1 MKAKKFSRKLLALF
15 LAVLMAMSC
24 FSGAMVASAA
34 NASANTKYHDQDL
47 DFNSLGWPILNDEQ
61 ACTALLD
68 FVDLTLA
75 QANIAPMNIDL
86 SILGSISIKLGSV
99 DEVLETVQNLDKFL
113 NSKSALL
120 LLAGDARYVDLSAVD
135 GMSRSKTSSTDIV
148 RGIVKLVRNI
158 SSDAGPE
165 GANGNIVKKLLRGDL
180 GLGIVNSFLNVY
192 KTIGDLIGMPN
203 GYQSNMVYNI
213 VRQLVLENT
222 GWFTAE
228 EKAQIRNN
236 PSLETSKLDS
246 VLLDKLSTQLL
257 SNITAQIT
265 YADGTNSRDR
275 YAQYMENGSAPYIDT
290 TNLHYVTQED
300 HDKNGEAIGNVYLF
314 RYKDQKLVLK
324 PTDTLFDFGFQAFE
338 MVWNTALKD
347 TLGQLNSG
355 VGGYD
360 YNYYMWYTGA
370 TTHNTAWDYS
380 NVANNYAAADVQAW
394 AAYECQ
400 KAAKNLKPGQTL
412 GEEYKDAASYLAYI
426 KADLE
431 KYNSRDLVK
440 NPTYTWRDIDSTTLF
455 NKLRYSPMSVYYFK
469 QATGPLNC
477 SFAET
482 GMKNIEA
489 FMANDYSSYSSMLAA
504 LNDFLVAAV
513 KDFLPSYDASVLTK
527 VNSDDPG
534 NVAQTLVGNMLKVL
548 QYICDQTDANILGAF
563 YNKNGEGTA
572 LTEAN
577 LESAMIPFAISAL
590 RNIPDFKKG
599 IHNEDLDACDD
610 AEGVAALALQLYL
623 GYVLP
628 DHDYSSL
635 VQKGADGKY
644 DVTIDNLL
652 LMARDAVGYV
662 MSPYIIMHD
671 KDGNL
676 WNPETATLNDGVSLF
691 DLLNSV
697 VVYYAGTDTFKDGE
711 HGKGLANLL
720 GVCDTNGN
728 CLVKLSNSLWEN
740 INVIANKLLPVAG
753 VLQYGDSA
761 KKGALNSEE
770 LIYTDVIQGMLNI
783 GVADAN
789 GQYGATGFVTR
800 LLTMVSAPPIKSE
813 GIIRTVYNVLADLV
827 NVVFGGRYG
836 TARNVVPAAATNN
849 HPFDDLLQ
857 KDTFAGTSSDSSFGV
872 LGTLVYNV
880 YEASG
885 GVGGDSGKTDTILPG
900 AMYTV
905 QAVNNLIGGL
915 ITTLADHNMKL
926 ASARVADSN
935 LTLSYGG
942 NTTTTTLTVTN
953 NCYGLNRA
961 VKNADGNFVARGR
974 YNIEITN
981 VVSDNSAC
989 TVDFSSKT
997 VVPEKS
1003 ASFTVTNGGFDADTV
1018 VTYTVTYNIIDTNT
1032 NQALYTGLTCKTYQ
1046 FVTPQKNW
1054 SDSVYPGGSQDS
1066 RFSNGSSGKT
1076 ADGQATVNNT
1086 SYFGNAYLN
1095 QKPFRVSYP
1104 TDIVLASSNLDAVK
1118 NYKIRLGYDR
1128 TLAGSPDKTL
1138 DGVFAYSTSSV
1149 KDSFSNKTVT
1159 VNNSNMMAA
1168 FDKFTGD
1175 VLNYEKVDYTTDGG
1189 QTWVKGVAASQVPS
1203 NGVSRV
1209 NHAYT
1214 LSELNGGK
1222 ALAAAVKDSNGYYT
1236 AVYLKSGSGDFAY
1249 SNLLGKVSGA
1259 TGIDGLYIQTGSVT
1273 LSKDSSSSLDLFKYD
1288 GSTDISQVS
1297 KKEVKLSFFC
1307 DKNPATGSLKVT
1319 VADDGNRSQFNS
1331 AYDSLNSYIKNYRP
1345 SDFKDY
1351 DKASG
1356 SSATYDAATA
1366 ALAAGFEAR
1375 QSPLNLSTAGTLSS
1389 AFTKTPVTSEVK
1401 TVIGEPATKP
1411 VTSLDQLPAA
1421 LAAYATTDGNYYY
1434 ADSAMSQPYYT
1445 TEALTDADVTVQTST
1460 NVGGQAY
1467 TVGMDK
1473 TGQVVVKSG
1482 SSWYFLNTPAY
1493 ATAWDTTTYK
1503 DAPYAINGAEKEGTF
1518 NQAKFVYYNAN
1529 GVAVSK
1535 DFTVKHMVTEKSIVN
1550 NGEETR
1556 ALAMQ
1561 ARDKM
1566 RYAVDQ
1572 CAQMLSVTV
1581 AGQIFTD
1588 VSSIRDG
1595 MTDANFD
1602 LPEYQKMVS
1611 VAKDAEEM
1619 YAADIY
1625 LKSDESKTVL
1635 ATCGWN
1641 QIDKTIADLANTN
1654 GNDAA
1659 DYTYAFSTSTSSL
1672 LIEEAVR
1679 MFKLYMGTV
1688 TERGYIGD
1696 KVEAEVSHASGS
1708 AYSAMTTTWT
1718 DSGKVDADGNAIK
1731 NAAIATTATSAKYGA
1746 VEGGKLVNKGEKVY
1760 TDESWTNYVN
1770 ALAAAV
1776 DVATTGNGDYAHK
1789 DAATY
1794 VPADKDNY
1802 TANLS
1807 ACFTAYKN
1815 LVDAENSLEETK
1827 PALGHTHNYGTPVA
1841 DYTSGEAFVEGKD
1854 YTHTATCTGEG
1865 TCSQPTKNDKCTFD
1879 NGVETKAAT
1888 CTEPGV
1894 KTFTCSDCGGTYTVA
1909 IPATDH
1915 AWGQWSHDAATAE
1928 ADATHTRVCAND
1940 ASHKETKACDFTAKV
1955 TQEAT
1960 LDQAEITTYTCKD
1973 CGYSYTKETAP
1984 ALAGVTV
1991 TVNAVENGSVTLAG
2005 QDVTAGGSKKFA
2017 ENGTYTL
2024 VATPNENCTFVGWQT
2039 GNKIVSTDA
2048 TYTTVAIADITYTPV
2063 FAESAK
2069 PVQFTFVDMF
2079 NNVIS
2084 SQPVASGADVKI
2096 PQAPTYT
2103 GYTFTGWSADEA
2115 TIKAAT
2121 SSMTVYAQYEKD
2133 AAATYTVTTDAD
2145 ATVAYGSNSAQGTLA
2160 DVPYGTQVTVS
2171 KAGATAWAIDGKI
2184 VAYGDSYT
2192 FYVASDVTVKAASA
2206 TTQAPVVAAVSANQV
2221 AGSYKVEFVA
2231 TRAMVDGC
2239 TYLKSGFVYGKNLTD
2254 ADLTL
2259 ANVGKKGSAD
2269 NSGVVKAAYA
2279 NSTEGSTQFILSY
2292 GISAQTGTASAKA
2305 FLTYRDQNGKVRTVY
2320 SDVMNHTYA

>member
-1 MKAKKFSRKLLALF
+1 
-15 LAVLMAMSC
+15 
-24 FSGAMVASAA
+24 
-34 NASANTKYHDQDL
+34 
-47 DFNSLGWPILNDEQ
+47 
-61 ACTALLD
+61 
-68 FVDLTLA
+68 
-75 QANIAPMNIDL
+75 
-86 SILGSISIKLGSV
+86 
-99 DEVLETVQNLDKFL
+99 
-113 NSKSALL
+113 
-120 LLAGDARYVDLSAVD
+120 
-135 GMSRSKTSSTDIV
+135 
-148 RGIVKLVRNI
+148 
-158 SSDAGPE
+158 
-165 GANGNIVKKLLRGDL
+165 
-180 GLGIVNSFLNVY
+180 
-192 KTIGDLIGMPN
+192 
-203 GYQSNMVYNI
+203 
-213 VRQLVLENT
+213 
-222 GWFTAE
+222 
-228 EKAQIRNN
+228 
-236 PSLETSKLDS
+236 
-246 VLLDKLSTQLL
+246 
-257 SNITAQIT
+257 
-265 YADGTNSRDR
+265 
-275 YAQYMENGSAPYIDT
+275 
-290 TNLHYVTQED
+290 
-300 HDKNGEAIGNVYLF
+300 
-314 RYKDQKLVLK
+314 
-324 PTDTLFDFGFQAFE
+324 
-338 MVWNTALKD
+338 
-347 TLGQLNSG
+347 
-355 VGGYD
+355 
-360 YNYYMWYTGA
+360 
-370 TTHNTAWDYS
+370 
-380 NVANNYAAADVQAW
+380 
-394 AAYECQ
+394 
-400 KAAKNLKPGQTL
+400 
-412 GEEYKDAASYLAYI
+412 
-426 KADLE
+426 
-431 KYNSRDLVK
+431 
-440 NPTYTWRDIDSTTLF
+440 
-455 NKLRYSPMSVYYFK
+455 
-469 QATGPLNC
+469 
-477 SFAET
+477 
-482 GMKNIEA
+482 
-489 FMANDYSSYSSMLAA
+489 
-504 LNDFLVAAV
+504 
-513 KDFLPSYDASVLTK
+513 
-527 VNSDDPG
+527 
-534 NVAQTLVGNMLKVL
+534 
-548 QYICDQTDANILGAF
+548 
-563 YNKNGEGTA
+563 
-572 LTEAN
+572 
-577 LESAMIPFAISAL
+577 
-590 RNIPDFKKG
+590 
-599 IHNEDLDACDD
+599 
-610 AEGVAALALQLYL
+610 
-623 GYVLP
+623 
-628 DHDYSSL
+628 
-635 VQKGADGKY
+635 
-644 DVTIDNLL
+644 
-652 LMARDAVGYV
+652 
-662 MSPYIIMHD
+662 
-671 KDGNL
+671 
-676 WNPETATLNDGVSLF
+676 
-691 DLLNSV
+691 
-697 VVYYAGTDTFKDGE
+697 
-711 HGKGLANLL
+711 
-720 GVCDTNGN
+720 
-728 CLVKLSNSLWEN
+728 
-740 INVIANKLLPVAG
+740 
-753 VLQYGDSA
+753 
-761 KKGALNSEE
+761 
-770 LIYTDVIQGMLNI
+770 
-783 GVADAN
+783 
-789 GQYGATGFVTR
+789 
-800 LLTMVSAPPIKSE
+800 
-813 GIIRTVYNVLADLV
+813 
-827 NVVFGGRYG
+827 
-836 TARNVVPAAATNN
+836 
-849 HPFDDLLQ
+849 
-857 KDTFAGTSSDSSFGV
+857 
-872 LGTLVYNV
+872 
-880 YEASG
+880 
-885 GVGGDSGKTDTILPG
+885 
-900 AMYTV
+900 
-905 QAVNNLIGGL
+905 
-915 ITTLADHNMKL
+915 MKL

-974 YNIEITN
+974 YNIKITN

-1003 ASFTVTNGGFDADTV
+1003 ASFTVTNGGFDEDTV

-1086 SYFGNAYLN
+1086 GYFGNAYLN

-1297 KKEVKLSFFC
+1297 KKEVKLSFYC
-1307 DKNPATGSLKVT
+1307 GNHSATGSLKVT
-1319 VADDGNRSQFNS
+1319 VADDGNRGQFNS
-1331 AYDSLNSYIKNYRP
+1331 AYDSLNNYIKNYRP

-1389 AFTKTPVTSEVK
+1389 AFAKTPVTSEVK

-1421 LAAYATTDGNYYY
+1421 LAAYATTDGTYYY
-1434 ADSAMSQPYYT
+1434 ADSAMSQLYYT
-1445 TEALTDADVTVQTST
+1445 TEALTDADVTGATST

-1467 TVGMDK
+1467 TTATDP
-1473 TGQVVVKSG
+1473 TGQTVVKSG
-1482 SSWYFLNTPAY
+1482 SSWYFLNAQAY
-1493 ATAWDTTTYK
+1493 ATAWDTTSYEA
-1503 DAPYAINGAEKEGTF
+1503 APYAINGAEKEGTF

-1550 NGEETR
+1550 NGSEETR

-1611 VAKDAEEM
+1611 VAKDAEKM

-1635 ATCGWN
+1635 ATCAWN
-1641 QIDKTIADLANTN
+1641 QIDQTIADLANTN

-1679 MFKLYMGTV
+1679 MFSLYMGTV

-1815 LVDAENSLEETK
+1815 LVDAENSLEETTTAPSEGFAVTGK
-1827 PALGHTHNYGTPVA
+1827 VLALA
-1841 DYTSGEAFVEGKD
+1841 
-1854 YTHTATCTGEG
+1854 
-1865 TCSQPTKNDKCTFD
+1865 NDKGELATDEFTVRGCD
-1879 NGVETKAAT
+1879 VIINGETVAT
-1888 CTEPGV
+1888 TGQDG
-1894 KTFTCSDCGGTYTVA
+1894 TFT
-1909 IPATDH
+1909 I
-1915 AWGQWSHDAATAE
+1915 
-1928 ADATHTRVCAND
+1928 
-1940 ASHKETKACDFTAKV
+1940 
-1955 TQEAT
+1955 
-1960 LDQAEITTYTCKD
+1960 
-1973 CGYSYTKETAP
+1973 P
-1984 ALAGVTV
+1984 ALANGSYTATLSYAYGYDRNVTITV
-1991 TVNAVENGSVTLAG
+1991 KDGNVDLGNLGMLVCNYSKDDYVNAA
-2005 QDVTAGGSKKFA
+2005 D
-2017 ENGTYTL
+2017 Y
-2024 VATPNENCTFVGWQT
+2024 
-2039 GNKIVSTDA
+2039 A
-2048 TYTTVAIADITYTPV
+2048 TYLA
-2063 FAESAK
+2063 S
-2069 PVQFTFVDMF
+2069 
-2079 NNVIS
+2079 
-2084 SQPVASGADVKI
+2084 SGASQGDD
-2096 PQAPTYT
+2096 TYNAACDYNHD
-2103 GYTFTGWSADEA
+2103 GY
-2115 TIKAAT
+2115 
-2121 SSMTVYAQYEKD
+2121 V
-2133 AAATYTVTTDAD
+2133 
-2145 ATVAYGSNSAQGTLA
+2145 N
-2160 DVPYGTQVTVS
+2160 
-2171 KAGATAWAIDGKI
+2171 
-2184 VAYGDSYT
+2184 
-2192 FYVASDVTVKAASA
+2192 ASDYAI
-2206 TTQAPVVAAVSANQV
+2206 
-2221 AGSYKVEFVA
+2221 
-2231 TRAMVDGC
+2231 
-2239 TYLKSGFVYGKNLTD
+2239 YLAFSGAELSNAIYG
-2254 ADLTL
+2254 
-2259 ANVGKKGSAD
+2259 
-2269 NSGVVKAAYA
+2269 
-2279 NSTEGSTQFILSY
+2279 
-2292 GISAQTGTASAKA
+2292 
-2305 FLTYRDQNGKVRTVY
+2305 
-2320 SDVMNHTYA
+2320 

>member
-1 MKAKKFSRKLLALF
+1 
-15 LAVLMAMSC
+15 
-24 FSGAMVASAA
+24 MVASAA
-34 NASANTKYHDQDL
+34 NASANTKYHDEDL

-86 SILGSISIKLGSV
+86 SVLGSITIKLGSV
-99 DEVLETVQNLDKFL
+99 DEVLKTVQDLDSFL
-113 NSKSALL
+113 NSKSAIL
-120 LLAGDARYVDLSAVD
+120 LLAGDARYVDLSAVN
-135 GMSRSKTSSTDIV
+135 GMSRSATSSTDIV
-148 RGIVKLVRNI
+148 RGIVKLVRNL

-165 GANGNIVKKLLRGDL
+165 GAHGNIVKKLLRGEL
-180 GLGIVNSFLNVY
+180 SLGIVNSFLDVY
-192 KTIGDLIGMPN
+192 KTIGNLIGMSS

-213 VRQLVLENT
+213 VQQLVLENT

-236 PSLETSKLDS
+236 PNEEASKLDS
-246 VLLDKLSTQLL
+246 ILLDKLSTQLL

-265 YADGTNSRDR
+265 YADGTNSQDR
-275 YAQYMENGSAPYIDT
+275 YAEYLEKGSAPYIDT
-290 TNLHYVTQED
+290 ANLHYVTQED

-314 RYKDQKLVLK
+314 RYQNQTLELK

-380 NVANNYAAADVQAW
+380 NVANNYGAANVQAW

-400 KAAKNLKPGQTL
+400 KAAKDLKPGQTL
-412 GEEYKDAASYLAYI
+412 GDEYKDAAAYLDYI

-440 NPTYTWRDIDSTTLF
+440 DPTYTWRDIDSTTLF

-489 FMANDYSSYSSMLAA
+489 FMANDYSSYGSMLAA

-513 KDFLPSYDASVLTK
+513 KDFLPSYDASALTK

-563 YNKNGEGTA
+563 YHENGAGTA

-577 LESAMIPFAISAL
+577 LEGAMIPFAISAL

-635 VQKGADGKY
+635 MQKGADGKY
-644 DVTIDNLL
+644 DVTLDNLL

-711 HGKGLANLL
+711 QGKGIANLL

-783 GVADAN
+783 GVPDAN

-836 TARNVVPAAATNN
+836 TTRNVVPAAATNN

-857 KDTFAGTSSDSSFGV
+857 KDTFAGASSNSSYGV

-905 QAVNNLIGGL
+905 QAVNSLIGGL

-961 VKNADGNFVARGR
+961 VKNAEGKFVARGR

-1003 ASFTVTNGGFDADTV
+1003 ASFTVTNGGFDNDTV

-1032 NQALYTGLTCKTYQ
+1032 NQAIYTGLTCKTYQ

-1066 RFSNGSSGKT
+1066 RFSNGASGKT
-1076 ADGQATVNNT
+1076 SDGQATVNNT
-1086 SYFGNAYLN
+1086 GYFGNAYLN

-1138 DGVFAYSTSSV
+1138 DGVFAYYSGSV
-1149 KDSFSNKTVT
+1149 KDSYNNKTVT

-1168 FDKFTGD
+1168 FDKATGD

-1297 KKEVKLSFFC
+1297 KKEVKLSFYC
-1307 DKNPATGSLKVT
+1307 GSNAATGSLKVT
-1319 VADDGNRSQFNS
+1319 VADDGNRGQFNS
-1331 AYDSLNSYIKNYRP
+1331 AYSSLESYIKNYRP

-1351 DKASG
+1351 SDG

-1375 QSPLNLSTAGTLSS
+1375 QSPLNLNTAGTLSS

-1411 VTSLDQLPAA
+1411 VTSMDQLPAA
-1421 LAAYATTDGNYYY
+1421 LAAYATTDGQYYY

-1445 TEALTDADVTVQTST
+1445 TEALTDSDVTVQTST
-1460 NVGGQAY
+1460 TVGGQAY

-1473 TGQVVVKSG
+1473 TGQFVVKSG

-1493 ATAWDTTTYK
+1493 ATAWDTTTYEA
-1503 DAPYAINGAEKEGTF
+1503 APYAVNGAEKEGTY
-1518 NQAKFVYYNAN
+1518 NQAKFAYYNAN

-1581 AGQIFTD
+1581 AGQIFTN
-1588 VSSIRDG
+1588 VSTVRDG

-1641 QIDKTIADLANTN
+1641 QIDKTIADLASTN

-1679 MFKLYMGTV
+1679 MFSLYMGTV

-1718 DSGKVDADGNAIK
+1718 DSGNVDADGNAIK

-1815 LVDAENSLEETK
+1815 LVDAENSLEEGTAPSGFAVTGKVLALANTK
-1827 PALGHTHNYGTPVA
+1827 GELASEKFTVIGCDVVINGETVA
-1841 DYTSGEAFVEGKD
+1841 T
-1854 YTHTATCTGEG
+1854 TGQDG
-1865 TCSQPTKNDKCTFD
+1865 
-1879 NGVETKAAT
+1879 
-1888 CTEPGV
+1888 
-1894 KTFTCSDCGGTYTVA
+1894 TFT
-1909 IPATDH
+1909 I
-1915 AWGQWSHDAATAE
+1915 
-1928 ADATHTRVCAND
+1928 
-1940 ASHKETKACDFTAKV
+1940 
-1955 TQEAT
+1955 
-1960 LDQAEITTYTCKD
+1960 
-1973 CGYSYTKETAP
+1973 P
-1984 ALAGVTV
+1984 ALANGSYTATLNYKYGYDRNITITV
-1991 TVNAVENGSVTLAG
+1991 KDGNVDLGNLGMLVCNFNKDGYVNAS
-2005 QDVTAGGSKKFA
+2005 D
-2017 ENGTYTL
+2017 Y
-2024 VATPNENCTFVGWQT
+2024 
-2039 GNKIVSTDA
+2039 A
-2048 TYTTVAIADITYTPV
+2048 TY
-2063 FAESAK
+2063 
-2069 PVQFTFVDMF
+2069 
-2079 NNVIS
+2079 
-2084 SQPVASGADVKI
+2084 
-2096 PQAPTYT
+2096 
-2103 GYTFTGWSADEA
+2103 
-2115 TIKAAT
+2115 
-2121 SSMTVYAQYEKD
+2121 
-2133 AAATYTVTTDAD
+2133 
-2145 ATVAYGSNSAQGTLA
+2145 L
-2160 DVPYGTQVTVS
+2160 
-2171 KAGATAWAIDGKI
+2171 
-2184 VAYGDSYT
+2184 
-2192 FYVASDVTVKAASA
+2192 AASNTKLGAAKYNASCDFNHDGYINA
-2206 TTQAPVVAAVSANQV
+2206 TDYAVYYAFSNARLSN
-2221 AGSYKVEFVA
+2221 AI
-2231 TRAMVDGC
+2231 
-2239 TYLKSGFVYGKNLTD
+2239 YG
-2254 ADLTL
+2254 
-2259 ANVGKKGSAD
+2259 
-2269 NSGVVKAAYA
+2269 
-2279 NSTEGSTQFILSY
+2279 
-2292 GISAQTGTASAKA
+2292 
-2305 FLTYRDQNGKVRTVY
+2305 
-2320 SDVMNHTYA
+2320 

>member
-1 MKAKKFSRKLLALF
+1 MKDKRFSRKLLALF

-86 SILGSISIKLGSV
+86 SVLGSITIKLGSV
-99 DEVLETVQNLDKFL
+99 DEVLKTVQDLDSFL

-120 LLAGDARYVDLSAVD
+120 LLAGDARYVDLSAVN
-135 GMSRSKTSSTDIV
+135 GMSRSATSSTDIV

-158 SSDAGPE
+158 SSDGGPE

-180 GLGIVNSFLNVY
+180 GLGIVSSFLDVY
-192 KTIGDLIGMPN
+192 KTIGDLIGMPS

-246 VLLDKLSTQLL
+246 ILLDKLSTQLL

-275 YAQYMENGSAPYIDT
+275 YAEYLEKGSAPYIDT

-314 RYKDQKLVLK
+314 RYQDQKLELK
-324 PTDTLFDFGFQAFE
+324 PSNTLFDFGFQAFE

-380 NVANNYAAADVQAW
+380 NVANNYTAADVQAW

-412 GEEYKDAASYLAYI
+412 GDEYKDAASYLAYI

-440 NPTYTWRDIDSTTLF
+440 SPTYTWRDIDSTTLF
-455 NKLRYSPMSVYYFK
+455 NKLRFSPMSVYYFK

-513 KDFLPSYDASVLTK
+513 KDFLPSYDASGLTK
-527 VNSDDPG
+527 VNSEDPG

-548 QYICDQTDANILGAF
+548 QFICDQTDANILGAF
-563 YNKNGEGTA
+563 YHENGEGTA

-599 IHNEDLDACDD
+599 IHNEDLDACND

-857 KDTFAGTSSDSSFGV
+857 KDTFAGTSNNSSYGV

-905 QAVNNLIGGL
+905 QAVNSLIGGL

-961 VKNADGNFVARGR
+961 VKNAEGNFVARGR

-1003 ASFTVTNGGFDADTV
+1003 ASFTVTNGGFDKDTV

-1054 SDSVYPGGSQDS
+1054 SDSVYPGGSQDG

-1086 SYFGNAYLN
+1086 GYFGNAYLN

-1138 DGVFAYSTSSV
+1138 DGVFAYSTDSV

-1297 KKEVKLSFFC
+1297 KKEVKLRFFC

-1467 TVGMDK
+1467 TTATDP
-1473 TGQVVVKSG
+1473 TGQTVVKSG
-1482 SSWYFLNTPAY
+1482 SSWYFLNAQAY
-1493 ATAWDTTTYK
+1493 ATAWDTTSYEA
-1503 DAPYAINGAEKEGTF
+1503 APYAINGAEKEGTY

-1550 NGEETR
+1550 NGDAETR

-1611 VAKDAEEM
+1611 VAKDAEKM

-1635 ATCGWN
+1635 ATCAWN
-1641 QIDKTIADLANTN
+1641 QIDQTIADLANTN

-1679 MFKLYMGTV
+1679 MFSLYMGTV

-1815 LVDAENSLEETK
+1815 LVDAENSLEEGTAPSGFAVTGK
-1827 PALGHTHNYGTPVA
+1827 VLALANTNGELASEKFTVIGCDVVINGETVA
-1841 DYTSGEAFVEGKD
+1841 T
-1854 YTHTATCTGEG
+1854 TGQDG
-1865 TCSQPTKNDKCTFD
+1865 
-1879 NGVETKAAT
+1879 
-1888 CTEPGV
+1888 
-1894 KTFTCSDCGGTYTVA
+1894 TFT
-1909 IPATDH
+1909 I
-1915 AWGQWSHDAATAE
+1915 
-1928 ADATHTRVCAND
+1928 
-1940 ASHKETKACDFTAKV
+1940 
-1955 TQEAT
+1955 
-1960 LDQAEITTYTCKD
+1960 
-1973 CGYSYTKETAP
+1973 P
-1984 ALAGVTV
+1984 ALA
-1991 TVNAVENGSVTLAG
+1991 
-2005 QDVTAGGSKKFA
+2005 
-2017 ENGTYTL
+2017 NGTYT
-2024 VATPNENCTFVGWQT
+2024 ATLNYKYGYDRNITITVKD
-2039 GNKIVSTDA
+2039 GN
-2048 TYTTVAIADITYTPV
+2048 
-2063 FAESAK
+2063 
-2069 PVQFTFVDMF
+2069 VDLGNLGMVVCNF
-2079 NNVIS
+2079 NK
-2084 SQPVASGADVKI
+2084 D
-2096 PQAPTYT
+2096 
-2103 GYTFTGWSADEA
+2103 GY
-2115 TIKAAT
+2115 
-2121 SSMTVYAQYEKD
+2121 V
-2133 AAATYTVTTDAD
+2133 
-2145 ATVAYGSNSAQGTLA
+2145 N
-2160 DVPYGTQVTVS
+2160 
-2171 KAGATAWAIDGKI
+2171 
-2184 VAYGDSYT
+2184 
-2192 FYVASDVTVKAASA
+2192 ASDYAIYFAASNTKLGAAKYNASCDFNHDGYINA
-2206 TTQAPVVAAVSANQV
+2206 TDYDAVYYAFSNARLSN
-2221 AGSYKVEFVA
+2221 AI
-2231 TRAMVDGC
+2231 
-2239 TYLKSGFVYGKNLTD
+2239 YG
-2254 ADLTL
+2254 
-2259 ANVGKKGSAD
+2259 
-2269 NSGVVKAAYA
+2269 
-2279 NSTEGSTQFILSY
+2279 
-2292 GISAQTGTASAKA
+2292 
-2305 FLTYRDQNGKVRTVY
+2305 
-2320 SDVMNHTYA
+2320 

>member
-1 MKAKKFSRKLLALF
+1 
-15 LAVLMAMSC
+15 
-24 FSGAMVASAA
+24 MVASAA

-86 SILGSISIKLGSV
+86 SVLGSITIKLGSV
-99 DEVLETVQNLDKFL
+99 DEVLKTVQDLDSFL

-120 LLAGDARYVDLSAVD
+120 LLAGDARYVDLSAVN
-135 GMSRSKTSSTDIV
+135 GMSRSATSSTDIV

-158 SSDAGPE
+158 SSDGGPE

-180 GLGIVNSFLNVY
+180 GLGIVSSFLDVY
-192 KTIGDLIGMPN
+192 KTIGDLIGMPS

-246 VLLDKLSTQLL
+246 ILLDKLSTQLL

-275 YAQYMENGSAPYIDT
+275 YAEYLEKGSAPYIDT

-314 RYKDQKLVLK
+314 RYQDQKLELK
-324 PTDTLFDFGFQAFE
+324 PSNTLFDFGFQAFE

-380 NVANNYAAADVQAW
+380 NVANNYTAADVQAW

-412 GEEYKDAASYLAYI
+412 GDEYKDAASYLAYI

-440 NPTYTWRDIDSTTLF
+440 SPTYTWRDIDSTTLF
-455 NKLRYSPMSVYYFK
+455 NKLRFSPMSVYYFK

-513 KDFLPSYDASVLTK
+513 KDFLPSYDASGLTK
-527 VNSDDPG
+527 VNSEDPG

-548 QYICDQTDANILGAF
+548 QFICDQTDANILGAF
-563 YNKNGEGTA
+563 YHENGEGTA

-599 IHNEDLDACDD
+599 IHNEDLDACND

-857 KDTFAGTSSDSSFGV
+857 KDTFAGTSNNSSYGV

-905 QAVNNLIGGL
+905 QAVNSLIGGL

-961 VKNADGNFVARGR
+961 VKNAEGNFVARGR

-1003 ASFTVTNGGFDADTV
+1003 ASFTVTNGGFDKDTV

-1054 SDSVYPGGSQDS
+1054 SDSVYPGGSQDG

-1086 SYFGNAYLN
+1086 GYFGNAYLN

-1138 DGVFAYSTSSV
+1138 DGVFAYSTDSV

-1297 KKEVKLSFFC
+1297 KKEVKLRFFC

-1467 TVGMDK
+1467 TTATDP
-1473 TGQVVVKSG
+1473 TGQTVVKSG
-1482 SSWYFLNTPAY
+1482 SSWYFLNAQAY
-1493 ATAWDTTTYK
+1493 ATAWDTTSYEA
-1503 DAPYAINGAEKEGTF
+1503 APYAINGAEKEGTY

-1550 NGEETR
+1550 NGDAETR

-1611 VAKDAEEM
+1611 VAKDAEKM

-1635 ATCGWN
+1635 ATCAWN
-1641 QIDKTIADLANTN
+1641 QIDQTIADLANTN

-1679 MFKLYMGTV
+1679 MFSLYMGTV

-1815 LVDAENSLEETK
+1815 LVDAENSLEEGTAPSGFAVTGK
-1827 PALGHTHNYGTPVA
+1827 VLALANTNGELASEKFTVIGCDVVINGETVA
-1841 DYTSGEAFVEGKD
+1841 T
-1854 YTHTATCTGEG
+1854 TGQDG
-1865 TCSQPTKNDKCTFD
+1865 
-1879 NGVETKAAT
+1879 
-1888 CTEPGV
+1888 
-1894 KTFTCSDCGGTYTVA
+1894 TFT
-1909 IPATDH
+1909 I
-1915 AWGQWSHDAATAE
+1915 
-1928 ADATHTRVCAND
+1928 
-1940 ASHKETKACDFTAKV
+1940 
-1955 TQEAT
+1955 
-1960 LDQAEITTYTCKD
+1960 
-1973 CGYSYTKETAP
+1973 P
-1984 ALAGVTV
+1984 ALA
-1991 TVNAVENGSVTLAG
+1991 
-2005 QDVTAGGSKKFA
+2005 
-2017 ENGTYTL
+2017 NGTYT
-2024 VATPNENCTFVGWQT
+2024 ATLNYKYGYDRNITITVKD
-2039 GNKIVSTDA
+2039 GN
-2048 TYTTVAIADITYTPV
+2048 
-2063 FAESAK
+2063 
-2069 PVQFTFVDMF
+2069 VDLGNLGMVVCNF
-2079 NNVIS
+2079 NK
-2084 SQPVASGADVKI
+2084 D
-2096 PQAPTYT
+2096 
-2103 GYTFTGWSADEA
+2103 GY
-2115 TIKAAT
+2115 
-2121 SSMTVYAQYEKD
+2121 V
-2133 AAATYTVTTDAD
+2133 
-2145 ATVAYGSNSAQGTLA
+2145 N
-2160 DVPYGTQVTVS
+2160 
-2171 KAGATAWAIDGKI
+2171 
-2184 VAYGDSYT
+2184 
-2192 FYVASDVTVKAASA
+2192 ASDYAIYFAASNTKLGAAKYNASCDFNHDGYINA
-2206 TTQAPVVAAVSANQV
+2206 TDYDAVYYAFSNARLSN
-2221 AGSYKVEFVA
+2221 AI
-2231 TRAMVDGC
+2231 
-2239 TYLKSGFVYGKNLTD
+2239 YG
-2254 ADLTL
+2254 
-2259 ANVGKKGSAD
+2259 
-2269 NSGVVKAAYA
+2269 
-2279 NSTEGSTQFILSY
+2279 
-2292 GISAQTGTASAKA
+2292 
-2305 FLTYRDQNGKVRTVY
+2305 
-2320 SDVMNHTYA
+2320 

>member
-34 NASANTKYHDQDL
+34 EASANTKYHDQDL

-113 NSKSALL
+113 NDKSGLL
-120 LLAGDARYVDLSAVD
+120 LVAGDARYVDLSAVN

-158 SSDAGPE
+158 SSDGGPE
-165 GANGNIVKKLLRGDL
+165 GANGNIVKKLLRGELKL
-180 GLGIVNSFLNVY
+180 GVVSSFLDVY
-192 KTIGDLIGMPN
+192 KTLGDLIGMSS
-203 GYQSNMVYNI
+203 GYQRNMVYNI
-213 VRQLVLENT
+213 VQQLVLENT

-246 VLLDKLSTQLL
+246 ILLDKLSTQLL

-275 YAQYMENGSAPYIDT
+275 YAQYLEKGSAPYIDT

-314 RYKDQKLVLK
+314 RYQDQKLELK

-338 MVWNTALKD
+338 MAWNTALKD

-380 NVANNYAAADVQAW
+380 NVANNYGAADVQAW

-400 KAAKNLKPGQTL
+400 KAAKDLKPGQTL

-440 NPTYTWRDIDSTTLF
+440 APTYTWRDIDSTTLF
-455 NKLRYSPMSVYYFK
+455 NKLRFSPMSVYYFK

-513 KDFLPSYDASVLTK
+513 KDFLPSYDASGLTK
-527 VNSDDPG
+527 VNSEDPG

-548 QYICDQTDANILGAF
+548 QFICGQTDANILGAF
-563 YNKNGEGTA
+563 YHENGEGTA

-599 IHNEDLDACDD
+599 IHNEDLDACND

-728 CLVKLSNSLWEN
+728 CLVKMSNSLWEN

-789 GQYGATGFVTR
+789 GQYGVTGFVTR

-836 TARNVVPAAATNN
+836 TARNVVPAAATND

-857 KDTFAGTSSDSSFGV
+857 KDTFAGTSSNSSYGV

-885 GVGGDSGKTDTILPG
+885 GVKGDSGKTDTILPG

-905 QAVNNLIGGL
+905 QAVNSLIGGL

-942 NTTTTTLTVTN
+942 DTTTTTLTVTN

-961 VKNADGNFVARGR
+961 VKNAEGNFVARGR

-981 VVSDNSAC
+981 VASDNSAC

-1046 FVTPQKNW
+1046 FVTPGKNW
-1054 SDSVYPGGSQDS
+1054 SDSVYPGGSQDG
-1066 RFSNGSSGKT
+1066 RFSNGSSGQT
-1076 ADGQATVNNT
+1076 SDGQATVNNT
-1086 SYFGNAYLN
+1086 GYFGNPYAN

-1128 TLAGSPDKTL
+1128 TLPGSPDKTL
-1138 DGVFAYSTSSV
+1138 DGVFAYSTDSV
-1149 KDSFSNKTVT
+1149 KDSFNNKTVT

-1168 FDKFTGD
+1168 FDKVTGD

-1189 QTWVKGVAASQVPS
+1189 QTWVKGVAANQVPS

-1214 LSELNGGK
+1214 LSELNGGG

-1297 KKEVKLSFFC
+1297 KKEVKLSFYC
-1307 DKNPATGSLKVT
+1307 GNHPATGSLKVT
-1319 VADDGNRSQFNS
+1319 VADDGNRGQFNS
-1331 AYDSLNSYIKNYRP
+1331 AYDSLNNYIKNYRP

-1375 QSPLNLSTAGTLSS
+1375 QSPLNLSTAG
-1389 AFTKTPVTSEVK
+1389 
-1401 TVIGEPATKP
+1401 IGEPATKP

-1421 LAAYATTDGNYYY
+1421 LAAYATTDGTYYY
-1434 ADSAMSQPYYT
+1434 ADSAMSQLYYT
-1445 TEALTDADVTVQTST
+1445 TEALTDADVTGATST

-1467 TVGMDK
+1467 TTATDP
-1473 TGQVVVKSG
+1473 TGQTVVKSG
-1482 SSWYFLNTPAY
+1482 SSWYFLNAQAY
-1493 ATAWDTTTYK
+1493 ATAWDTTSYEA
-1503 DAPYAINGAEKEGTF
+1503 APYAINGAEKEGTF

-1550 NGEETR
+1550 NGSEETR

-1815 LVDAENSLEETK
+1815 LVDAENSLEETTAPSGFAVTGK
-1827 PALGHTHNYGTPVA
+1827 VLALAN
-1841 DYTSGEAFVEGKD
+1841 TSGKLAGDKFTVIGCDVIINGETVATTGQDGTFTIPSLAAGK
-1854 YTHTATCTGEG
+1854 YTATLSYQYGFDRNITIEVKDGNVNLGSVGMVACNFNKDAKIDGTDANVYKKSSGKRSTATGY
-1865 TCSQPTKNDKCTFD
+1865 N
-1879 NGVETKAAT
+1879 A
-1888 CTEPGV
+1888 
-1894 KTFTCSDCGGTYTVA
+1894 
-1909 IPATDH
+1909 
-1915 AWGQWSHDAATAE
+1915 
-1928 ADATHTRVCAND
+1928 
-1940 ASHKETKACDFTAKV
+1940 ACDFNH
-1955 TQEAT
+1955 
-1960 LDQAEITTYTCKD
+1960 D
-1973 CGYSYTKETAP
+1973 
-1984 ALAGVTV
+1984 
-1991 TVNAVENGSVTLAG
+1991 GSVDG
-2005 QDVTAGGSKKFA
+2005 
-2017 ENGTYTL
+2017 
-2024 VATPNENCTFVGWQT
+2024 
-2039 GNKIVSTDA
+2039 TDA
-2048 TYTTVAIADITYTPV
+2048 NIY
-2063 FAESAK
+2063 
-2069 PVQFTFVDMF
+2069 
-2079 NNVIS
+2079 
-2084 SQPVASGADVKI
+2084 
-2096 PQAPTYT
+2096 
-2103 GYTFTGWSADEA
+2103 
-2115 TIKAAT
+2115 
-2121 SSMTVYAQYEKD
+2121 
-2133 AAATYTVTTDAD
+2133 
-2145 ATVAYGSNSAQGTLA
+2145 
-2160 DVPYGTQVTVS
+2160 
-2171 KAGATAWAIDGKI
+2171 
-2184 VAYGDSYT
+2184 
-2192 FYVASDVTVKAASA
+2192 
-2206 TTQAPVVAAVSANQV
+2206 
-2221 AGSYKVEFVA
+2221 
-2231 TRAMVDGC
+2231 
-2239 TYLKSGFVYGKNLTD
+2239 
-2254 ADLTL
+2254 
-2259 ANVGKKGSAD
+2259 
-2269 NSGVVKAAYA
+2269 
-2279 NSTEGSTQFILSY
+2279 
-2292 GISAQTGTASAKA
+2292 KA
-2305 FLTYRDQNGKVRTVY
+2305 FSGRTLTNAIYG
-2320 SDVMNHTYA
+2320 

>member
-24 FSGAMVASAA
+24 FAGAISATAATASY
-34 NASANTKYHDQDL
+34 STKYHDQDL

-68 FVDLTLA
+68 FVDLMLA
-75 QANIAPMNIDL
+75 DANIAPINVDL
-86 SILGSISIKLGSV
+86 SILGSVTIKLGSV
-99 DEVLETVQNLDKFL
+99 DEILKSVQDLDSFIDGKSGIIWMAGKAQYVRLDAL
-113 NSKSALL
+113 N
-120 LLAGDARYVDLSAVD
+120 

-148 RGIVKLVRNI
+148 RGLIKLVRNL
-158 SSDAGPE
+158 SSDAGTK
-165 GANGNIVKKLLRGDL
+165 GANGNIVKTLLRGEFDL
-180 GLGIVNSFLNVY
+180 GVANGAFNVY
-192 KTIGDLIGMPN
+192 KIIGNALGMAD
-203 GYQSNMVYNI
+203 GYKSNMVYNI
-213 VRQLVLENT
+213 VQQLVLENT

-236 PSLETSKLDS
+236 PSLETSKLDA

-275 YAQYMENGSAPYIDT
+275 YAQYLKNGSAPYIDT
-290 TNLHYVTQED
+290 TNLHYVTPED
-300 HDKNGEAIGNVYLF
+300 SVKNGEAIGNVYLF
-314 RYKDQKLVLK
+314 RYQNQKLVLK

-370 TTHNTAWDYS
+370 TTHNKAWDYS

-412 GEEYKDAASYLAYI
+412 GEEYKDAASYLDYI

-513 KDFLPSYDASVLTK
+513 KDFLPSYDASGLTK
-527 VNSDDPG
+527 VNSEDPG

-548 QYICDQTDANILGAF
+548 QFICDQTDANILGAF
-563 YNKNGEGTA
+563 YHENGEGTA

-644 DVTIDNLL
+644 DVTTDNLL

-711 HGKGLANLL
+711 QSKGLANLL

-728 CLVKLSNSLWEN
+728 CLVKLSNSLWDN

-800 LLTMVSAPPIKSE
+800 LLTMVSAPPIKSK
-813 GIIRTVYNVLADLV
+813 GIIRTVYDVLADLV
-827 NVVFGGRYG
+827 NVVFGARYG
-836 TARNVVPAAATNN
+836 ATRNVVPAAATND

-857 KDTFAGTSSDSSFGV
+857 KDTFAGTSANTSYGV
-872 LGTLVYNV
+872 IGTLVYNL
-880 YEASG
+880 YEATG
-885 GVGGDSGKTDTILPG
+885 GVGGDSGKKDTVLPG

-915 ITTLADHNMKL
+915 ITTLADHNMKQ
-926 ASARVADSN
+926 ASARVADSKVTKFEN
-935 LTLSYGG
+935 QA
-942 NTTTTTLTVTN
+942 TTTLSVTN

-961 VKNADGNFVARGR
+961 VKNAEGNFVARGR

-981 VVSDNSAC
+981 VVADNAAA
-989 TVDFSSKT
+989 TVNFTKQT
-997 VVPEKS
+997 VKPEQAAK
-1003 ASFTVTNGGFDADTV
+1003 FDVTVKGITKDTV
-1018 VTYTVTYNIIDTNT
+1018 ITYTATYNIIDTNT
-1032 NQALYTGLTCKTYQ
+1032 NQAVYTGLTCKAYQ
-1046 FVTPQKNW
+1046 FLTTDKSW
-1054 SDSVYPGGSQDS
+1054 ADSVYPGGSLDGNFNQAKNTTTSDGKQS
-1066 RFSNGSSGKT
+1066 LKVSGRFGAKYLTTTPLDVTYPEKMIVSTSDLGAISDYKLRLLNHTKQNRT
-1076 ADGQATVNNT
+1076 MDGAYSYTDATV
-1086 SYFGNAYLN
+1086 
-1095 QKPFRVSYP
+1095 K
-1104 TDIVLASSNLDAVK
+1104 DAVT
-1118 NYKIRLGYDR
+1118 NQ
-1128 TLAGSPDKTL
+1128 
-1138 DGVFAYSTSSV
+1138 
-1149 KDSFSNKTVT
+1149 NVT
-1159 VNNSNMMAA
+1159 VNWSNAIA
-1168 FDKFTGD
+1168 LCDPITGD

-1189 QTWVKGVAASQVPS
+1189 QNWVKGVKANQVPA
-1203 NGVSRV
+1203 NGVARV

-1214 LSELNGGK
+1214 LQELKAGNGLK
-1222 ALAAAVKDSNGYYT
+1222 AAVKDGNGYYT
-1236 AVYLKSGSGDFAY
+1236 AVYLNSGNGNFTYSQLLQNVSCASGINGF
-1249 SNLLGKVSGA
+1249 
-1259 TGIDGLYIQTGSVT
+1259 YIQTSPIET
-1273 LSKDSSSSLDLFKYD
+1273 NDSGEAFTALKYD
-1288 GSTDISQVS
+1288 GKTDIPAIEKQT
-1297 KKEVKLSFFC
+1297 VKLAFY
-1307 DKNPATGSLKVT
+1307 TGSSIAGANIDVT
-1319 VADDGNRSQFNS
+1319 VADTGDMSQFNS
-1331 AYDSLNSYIKNYRP
+1331 AYSSLESYVKNYRP

-1351 DKASG
+1351 DEANG
-1356 SSATYDAATA
+1356 TSATYDAATA
-1366 ALAAGFEAR
+1366 ALAAGVEAKY
-1375 QSPLNLSTAGTLSS
+1375 SPLNQSTASTLASN
-1389 AFTKTPVTSEVK
+1389 FTKVPVTAEVASAHGEAA
-1401 TVIGEPATKP
+1401 TVPVQDAAELPENLRATA
-1411 VTSLDQLPAA
+1411 VTDWA
-1421 LAAYATTDGNYYY
+1421 LYY
-1434 ADSAMSQPYYT
+1434 ADEDMTKVYYT
-1445 TEALTDADVTVQTST
+1445 NVPLTDDDVTIGDDPNSGTENYQ
-1460 NVGGQAY
+1460 NLE
-1467 TVGMDK
+1467 
-1473 TGQVVVKSG
+1473 VVKVDG
-1482 SSWYFLNTPAY
+1482 TWYYKNSQAY
-1493 ATAWDTTTYK
+1493 ATAWDTDSY
-1503 DAPYAINGAEKEGTF
+1503 DAPYVVDGAAKQGTYNQMKFDHF
-1518 NQAKFVYYNAN
+1518 NEN
-1529 GVAVSK
+1529 GVLTSG
-1535 DFTVKHMVTEKSIVN
+1535 DYTVKVLLTQKTIVN
-1550 NGEETR
+1550 DGSENR

-1581 AGQIFTD
+1581 ASQIFTK
-1588 VSSIRDG
+1588 VSTVRDG
-1595 MTDANFD
+1595 MTDANFN

-1611 VAKDAEEM
+1611 VAKDAEGM

-1641 QIDKTIADLANTN
+1641 QIDQTIADLASKN

-1672 LIEEAVR
+1672 QIEEAIR
-1679 MFKLYMGTV
+1679 MFNLYMGTV
-1688 TERGYIGD
+1688 TERGYIGN

-1815 LVDAENSLEETK
+1815 LVDAENSLEEGTTAPPSEGFAVTGK
-1827 PALGHTHNYGTPVA
+1827 VLALAN
-1841 DYTSGEAFVEGKD
+1841 TSGKLAGDKFTVIGCDVIINGETVATTGQDGTFTIPSLAAGK
-1854 YTHTATCTGEG
+1854 YTATLSYQYGFDRNITIEVKDGNVNLGSFGMVACNFKKDAKIDGTDANVYKKSSGKRSTATGY
-1865 TCSQPTKNDKCTFD
+1865 N
-1879 NGVETKAAT
+1879 A
-1888 CTEPGV
+1888 
-1894 KTFTCSDCGGTYTVA
+1894 
-1909 IPATDH
+1909 
-1915 AWGQWSHDAATAE
+1915 
-1928 ADATHTRVCAND
+1928 
-1940 ASHKETKACDFTAKV
+1940 ACDFNH
-1955 TQEAT
+1955 
-1960 LDQAEITTYTCKD
+1960 D
-1973 CGYSYTKETAP
+1973 
-1984 ALAGVTV
+1984 
-1991 TVNAVENGSVTLAG
+1991 GSVDG
-2005 QDVTAGGSKKFA
+2005 
-2017 ENGTYTL
+2017 
-2024 VATPNENCTFVGWQT
+2024 
-2039 GNKIVSTDA
+2039 TDA
-2048 TYTTVAIADITYTPV
+2048 NIY
-2063 FAESAK
+2063 
-2069 PVQFTFVDMF
+2069 
-2079 NNVIS
+2079 
-2084 SQPVASGADVKI
+2084 
-2096 PQAPTYT
+2096 
-2103 GYTFTGWSADEA
+2103 
-2115 TIKAAT
+2115 
-2121 SSMTVYAQYEKD
+2121 
-2133 AAATYTVTTDAD
+2133 
-2145 ATVAYGSNSAQGTLA
+2145 
-2160 DVPYGTQVTVS
+2160 
-2171 KAGATAWAIDGKI
+2171 
-2184 VAYGDSYT
+2184 
-2192 FYVASDVTVKAASA
+2192 
-2206 TTQAPVVAAVSANQV
+2206 
-2221 AGSYKVEFVA
+2221 
-2231 TRAMVDGC
+2231 
-2239 TYLKSGFVYGKNLTD
+2239 
-2254 ADLTL
+2254 
-2259 ANVGKKGSAD
+2259 
-2269 NSGVVKAAYA
+2269 
-2279 NSTEGSTQFILSY
+2279 
-2292 GISAQTGTASAKA
+2292 KA
-2305 FLTYRDQNGKVRTVY
+2305 FSGRTLTNAIYG
-2320 SDVMNHTYA
+2320 

>member
-113 NSKSALL
+113 NDKSGLL
-120 LLAGDARYVDLSAVD
+120 LLAGDARYVDLSAVN
-135 GMSRSKTSSTDIV
+135 GMSRSATSSTDIV

-158 SSDAGPE
+158 SSDGGPE
-165 GANGNIVKKLLRGDL
+165 GANGNIVKKLLRGELKL
-180 GLGIVNSFLNVY
+180 GVVSSFLDVY
-192 KTIGDLIGMPN
+192 KTLGDLIGMSS

-213 VRQLVLENT
+213 VQQLVLENT

-246 VLLDKLSTQLL
+246 ILLDKLSTQLL

-275 YAQYMENGSAPYIDT
+275 YAQYLEKGSAPYIDT

-314 RYKDQKLVLK
+314 RYQDQKLVLK

-338 MVWNTALKD
+338 MAWNTALKD

-380 NVANNYAAADVQAW
+380 NVANNYGAADVQAW

-400 KAAKNLKPGQTL
+400 KAAKDLKPGQTL

-440 NPTYTWRDIDSTTLF
+440 APTYTWRDIDSTTLF
-455 NKLRYSPMSVYYFK
+455 NKLRFSPMSVYYFK

-513 KDFLPSYDASVLTK
+513 KDFLPSYDASGLTK
-527 VNSDDPG
+527 VNSEDPG

-548 QYICDQTDANILGAF
+548 QFICDQTDANILGAF
-563 YNKNGEGTA
+563 YHENGEGTA

-711 HGKGLANLL
+711 HGKGIANLL
-720 GVCDTNGN
+720 GVCDTKGN

-789 GQYGATGFVTR
+789 GQYGVTGFVTR

-857 KDTFAGTSSDSSFGV
+857 KDTFAGTSSNSSYGV

-885 GVGGDSGKTDTILPG
+885 GVKGDSGKTDTILPG

-905 QAVNNLIGGL
+905 QAVNSLIGGL

-961 VKNADGNFVARGR
+961 VKNAEGNFVARGR

-981 VVSDNSAC
+981 VASDNSAC

-1046 FVTPQKNW
+1046 FVTPGKNW
-1054 SDSVYPGGSQDS
+1054 SDSVYPGGSQDG

-1076 ADGQATVNNT
+1076 YDGQATVNNT
-1086 SYFGNAYLN
+1086 GYFGNPYAN

-1128 TLAGSPDKTL
+1128 TLVGSPDKTL
-1138 DGVFAYSTSSV
+1138 DGVFAYSTGSV
-1149 KDSFSNKTVT
+1149 KDSFNNKTVT

-1168 FDKFTGD
+1168 FDKVTGD

-1189 QTWVKGVAASQVPS
+1189 QTWVKGVAANQVPS

-1214 LSELNGGK
+1214 LSELNGGG

-1297 KKEVKLSFFC
+1297 KKEVKLSFYC
-1307 DKNPATGSLKVT
+1307 GNHPATGSLKVT
-1319 VADDGNRSQFNS
+1319 VADDGNRGQFNS
-1331 AYDSLNSYIKNYRP
+1331 AYDSLNNYIKNYRP

-1445 TEALTDADVTVQTST
+1445 TEALTDADVTGKTST

-1467 TVGMDK
+1467 TTATDP
-1473 TGQVVVKSG
+1473 TGQTVVKSG
-1482 SSWYFLNTPAY
+1482 SSWYFLNAQAY
-1493 ATAWDTTTYK
+1493 ATAWDTTSYEA
-1503 DAPYAINGAEKEGTF
+1503 APYAINGAEKEGTY

-1550 NGEETR
+1550 NGDAETR

-1611 VAKDAEEM
+1611 VAKDAEKM

-1635 ATCGWN
+1635 ATCAWN
-1641 QIDKTIADLANTN
+1641 QIDQTIADLANTN

-1679 MFKLYMGTV
+1679 MFSLYMGTV

-1815 LVDAENSLEETK
+1815 LVDAENSLEEGTAPSGFAVTGKVLALANTK
-1827 PALGHTHNYGTPVA
+1827 GELASEKFTVIGCDVVINGETVA
-1841 DYTSGEAFVEGKD
+1841 T
-1854 YTHTATCTGEG
+1854 TGQDG
-1865 TCSQPTKNDKCTFD
+1865 
-1879 NGVETKAAT
+1879 
-1888 CTEPGV
+1888 
-1894 KTFTCSDCGGTYTVA
+1894 TFT
-1909 IPATDH
+1909 I
-1915 AWGQWSHDAATAE
+1915 
-1928 ADATHTRVCAND
+1928 
-1940 ASHKETKACDFTAKV
+1940 
-1955 TQEAT
+1955 
-1960 LDQAEITTYTCKD
+1960 
-1973 CGYSYTKETAP
+1973 P
-1984 ALAGVTV
+1984 ALA
-1991 TVNAVENGSVTLAG
+1991 
-2005 QDVTAGGSKKFA
+2005 
-2017 ENGTYTL
+2017 NGTYTATLNYKYGYDRNVTITVKDGNVDLGNLGML
-2024 VATPNENCTFVGWQT
+2024 VCNF
-2039 GNKIVSTDA
+2039 NKDGYVNASDYA
-2048 TYTTVAIADITYTPV
+2048 TY
-2063 FAESAK
+2063 
-2069 PVQFTFVDMF
+2069 
-2079 NNVIS
+2079 
-2084 SQPVASGADVKI
+2084 
-2096 PQAPTYT
+2096 
-2103 GYTFTGWSADEA
+2103 
-2115 TIKAAT
+2115 
-2121 SSMTVYAQYEKD
+2121 
-2133 AAATYTVTTDAD
+2133 
-2145 ATVAYGSNSAQGTLA
+2145 L
-2160 DVPYGTQVTVS
+2160 
-2171 KAGATAWAIDGKI
+2171 
-2184 VAYGDSYT
+2184 
-2192 FYVASDVTVKAASA
+2192 AASNTKLGAAKYNASCDFNHDGYINA
-2206 TTQAPVVAAVSANQV
+2206 TDYDAVYYAFSNARLSN
-2221 AGSYKVEFVA
+2221 AI
-2231 TRAMVDGC
+2231 
-2239 TYLKSGFVYGKNLTD
+2239 YG
-2254 ADLTL
+2254 
-2259 ANVGKKGSAD
+2259 
-2269 NSGVVKAAYA
+2269 
-2279 NSTEGSTQFILSY
+2279 
-2292 GISAQTGTASAKA
+2292 
-2305 FLTYRDQNGKVRTVY
+2305 
-2320 SDVMNHTYA
+2320 

>member
-1 MKAKKFSRKLLALF
+1 
-15 LAVLMAMSC
+15 
-24 FSGAMVASAA
+24 MVASAA

-86 SILGSISIKLGSV
+86 SVLGSITIKLGSV
-99 DEVLETVQNLDKFL
+99 DEVLKTVQDLDSFL

-120 LLAGDARYVDLSAVD
+120 LLAGDARYVDLSAVN
-135 GMSRSKTSSTDIV
+135 GMSRSATSSTDIV

-158 SSDAGPE
+158 SSDGGPE

-180 GLGIVNSFLNVY
+180 GLGIVSSFLDVY
-192 KTIGDLIGMPN
+192 KTIGDLIGMPS

-246 VLLDKLSTQLL
+246 ILLDKLSTQLL

-275 YAQYMENGSAPYIDT
+275 YAEYLEKGSAPYIDT

-314 RYKDQKLVLK
+314 RYQDQKLELK
-324 PTDTLFDFGFQAFE
+324 PSNTLFDFGFQAFE

-380 NVANNYAAADVQAW
+380 NVANNYTAADVQAW

-412 GEEYKDAASYLAYI
+412 GDEYKDAASYLAYI

-440 NPTYTWRDIDSTTLF
+440 SPTYTWRDIDSTTLF
-455 NKLRYSPMSVYYFK
+455 NKLRFSPMSVYYFK

-513 KDFLPSYDASVLTK
+513 KDFLPSYDASGLTK
-527 VNSDDPG
+527 VNSEDPG

-548 QYICDQTDANILGAF
+548 QFICDQTDANILGAF
-563 YNKNGEGTA
+563 YHENGEGTA

-599 IHNEDLDACDD
+599 IHNEDLDACND

-857 KDTFAGTSSDSSFGV
+857 KDTFAGTSNNSSYGV

-905 QAVNNLIGGL
+905 QAVNSLIGGL

-926 ASARVADSN
+926 ASARVANSN

-961 VKNADGNFVARGR
+961 VKNAEGNFVARGR

-1003 ASFTVTNGGFDADTV
+1003 ASFTVTNGGFDKDTV

-1054 SDSVYPGGSQDS
+1054 SDSVYPGGSQDG

-1086 SYFGNAYLN
+1086 GYFGNAYLN

-1138 DGVFAYSTSSV
+1138 DGVFAYSTDSV

-1297 KKEVKLSFFC
+1297 KKEVKLRFFC

-1467 TVGMDK
+1467 TTATDP
-1473 TGQVVVKSG
+1473 TGQTVVKSG
-1482 SSWYFLNTPAY
+1482 SSWYFLNAQAY
-1493 ATAWDTTTYK
+1493 ATAWDTTSYEA
-1503 DAPYAINGAEKEGTF
+1503 APYAINGAEKEGTY

-1550 NGEETR
+1550 NGDAETR

-1611 VAKDAEEM
+1611 VAKDAEKM

-1635 ATCGWN
+1635 ATCAWN
-1641 QIDKTIADLANTN
+1641 QIDQTIADLANTN

-1679 MFKLYMGTV
+1679 MFSLYMGTV

-1815 LVDAENSLEETK
+1815 LVDAENSLEEGTAPSGFAVTGK
-1827 PALGHTHNYGTPVA
+1827 VLALANTNGELASEKFTVIGCDVVINGETVA
-1841 DYTSGEAFVEGKD
+1841 T
-1854 YTHTATCTGEG
+1854 TGQDG
-1865 TCSQPTKNDKCTFD
+1865 
-1879 NGVETKAAT
+1879 
-1888 CTEPGV
+1888 
-1894 KTFTCSDCGGTYTVA
+1894 TFT
-1909 IPATDH
+1909 I
-1915 AWGQWSHDAATAE
+1915 
-1928 ADATHTRVCAND
+1928 
-1940 ASHKETKACDFTAKV
+1940 
-1955 TQEAT
+1955 
-1960 LDQAEITTYTCKD
+1960 
-1973 CGYSYTKETAP
+1973 P
-1984 ALAGVTV
+1984 ALA
-1991 TVNAVENGSVTLAG
+1991 
-2005 QDVTAGGSKKFA
+2005 
-2017 ENGTYTL
+2017 NGTYT
-2024 VATPNENCTFVGWQT
+2024 ATLNYKYGYDRNITITVKD
-2039 GNKIVSTDA
+2039 GN
-2048 TYTTVAIADITYTPV
+2048 
-2063 FAESAK
+2063 
-2069 PVQFTFVDMF
+2069 VDLGNLGMVVCNF
-2079 NNVIS
+2079 NK
-2084 SQPVASGADVKI
+2084 D
-2096 PQAPTYT
+2096 
-2103 GYTFTGWSADEA
+2103 GY
-2115 TIKAAT
+2115 
-2121 SSMTVYAQYEKD
+2121 V
-2133 AAATYTVTTDAD
+2133 
-2145 ATVAYGSNSAQGTLA
+2145 N
-2160 DVPYGTQVTVS
+2160 
-2171 KAGATAWAIDGKI
+2171 
-2184 VAYGDSYT
+2184 
-2192 FYVASDVTVKAASA
+2192 ASDYAIYFAASNTKLGAAKYNASCDFNHDGYINA
-2206 TTQAPVVAAVSANQV
+2206 TDYDAVYYAFSNARLSN
-2221 AGSYKVEFVA
+2221 AI
-2231 TRAMVDGC
+2231 
-2239 TYLKSGFVYGKNLTD
+2239 YG
-2254 ADLTL
+2254 
-2259 ANVGKKGSAD
+2259 
-2269 NSGVVKAAYA
+2269 
-2279 NSTEGSTQFILSY
+2279 
-2292 GISAQTGTASAKA
+2292 
-2305 FLTYRDQNGKVRTVY
+2305 
-2320 SDVMNHTYA
+2320 

>member
-34 NASANTKYHDQDL
+34 NASANTKYHDEDL

-86 SILGSISIKLGSV
+86 SVLGSITIKLGSV
-99 DEVLETVQNLDKFL
+99 DEVLKTVQDLDSFL
-113 NSKSALL
+113 NSKSAIL
-120 LLAGDARYVDLSAVD
+120 LLAGAARYVDLSAVN
-135 GMSRSKTSSTDIV
+135 GMSRGATSSTDIV
-148 RGIVKLVRNI
+148 RGIVKLVRNL

-165 GANGNIVKKLLRGDL
+165 GAHGNIVKKLLRGEL
-180 GLGIVNSFLNVY
+180 SLGIVNSFLDVY
-192 KTIGDLIGMPN
+192 KTIGNLIGMSN

-213 VRQLVLENT
+213 VQQLVLENT

-236 PSLETSKLDS
+236 PNEETSKLDS
-246 VLLDKLSTQLL
+246 ILLNKLSTQLL

-275 YAQYMENGSAPYIDT
+275 YAEYLEKGSAPYIDT
-290 TNLHYVTQED
+290 ANLHYVTQED

-314 RYKDQKLVLK
+314 RYQDQKLVLK

-380 NVANNYAAADVQAW
+380 NVANNYGAANVQAW

-412 GEEYKDAASYLAYI
+412 GDEYKDAAAYLDYI

-440 NPTYTWRDIDSTTLF
+440 DPTYTWRDIDSTTLF

-513 KDFLPSYDASVLTK
+513 KDFLPSYDASALTK

-534 NVAQTLVGNMLKVL
+534 NVAQTLVGNMMKVL

-563 YNKNGEGTA
+563 YHENGAGTA

-577 LESAMIPFAISAL
+577 LEGAMIPFAISAL

-635 VQKGADGKY
+635 MQKGADGKY
-644 DVTIDNLL
+644 DVTLDNLL

-711 HGKGLANLL
+711 QGKGLANLL

-783 GVADAN
+783 GVADTN

-827 NVVFGGRYG
+827 NIVFGGRYG

-857 KDTFAGTSSDSSFGV
+857 KDTFAGTSSNSSYGV

-905 QAVNNLIGGL
+905 QAVNSLIGGL

-961 VKNADGNFVARGR
+961 VKNAEGKFVARGR

-1003 ASFTVTNGGFDADTV
+1003 ASFTVTNGGFDEDTV

-1032 NQALYTGLTCKTYQ
+1032 NQAIYTGLTCKTYQ
-1046 FVTPQKNW
+1046 FVTPLKNW

-1076 ADGQATVNNT
+1076 SDGQASVNNT
-1086 SYFGNAYLN
+1086 GYFGNAYLN

-1138 DGVFAYSTSSV
+1138 DGVFAYYSGSV
-1149 KDSFSNKTVT
+1149 KDSYNNKTVT

-1168 FDKFTGD
+1168 FDKATGD

-1214 LSELNGGK
+1214 LSELNGGG

-1297 KKEVKLSFFC
+1297 KKEVKLSFYC
-1307 DKNPATGSLKVT
+1307 GSNSATGSLKVT
-1319 VADDGNRSQFNS
+1319 VADDGNRGQFNS
-1331 AYDSLNSYIKNYRP
+1331 AYSSLESYIKNYRP

-1351 DKASG
+1351 SDG

-1375 QSPLNLSTAGTLSS
+1375 QSPLNLTTAGTLSS

-1411 VTSLDQLPAA
+1411 VTSMDQLPAA
-1421 LAAYATTDGNYYY
+1421 LAAYATTDGHYYY

-1445 TEALTDADVTVQTST
+1445 TEALTDTDVTGKTST
-1460 NVGGQAY
+1460 TVGGQAY
-1467 TVGMDK
+1467 TAGMDK
-1473 TGQVVVKSG
+1473 TGQFVVKSG

-1493 ATAWDTTTYK
+1493 ATAWDTTTYEA
-1503 DAPYAINGAEKEGTF
+1503 APYAVNGAEKEGTY
-1518 NQAKFVYYNAN
+1518 NQAKFAYYNAN

-1581 AGQIFTD
+1581 AGQIFTK
-1588 VSSIRDG
+1588 VSTVRDG

-1679 MFKLYMGTV
+1679 MFSLYMGTV

-1718 DSGKVDADGNAIK
+1718 DSGNVDADGNAIK
-1731 NAAIATTATSAKYGA
+1731 NATIATTATSAKYGA

-1815 LVDAENSLEETK
+1815 LVDAENSLEEGTAPSGFAVTGK
-1827 PALGHTHNYGTPVA
+1827 VLALAN
-1841 DYTSGEAFVEGKD
+1841 TSGKVAGDKFTVIGCNVIINGETVATTGQDGTFTIPSLAAGK
-1854 YTHTATCTGEG
+1854 YTATLSYQYG
-1865 TCSQPTKNDKCTFD
+1865 FD
-1879 NGVETKAAT
+1879 RNITIE
-1888 CTEPGV
+1888 V
-1894 KTFTCSDCGGTYTVA
+1894 KDGNVDLGSYGMVVCNFKK
-1909 IPATDH
+1909 
-1915 AWGQWSHDAATAE
+1915 DAAINGT
-1928 ADATHTRVCAND
+1928 DYNTYKKSTGKSKGS
-1940 ASHKETKACDFTAKV
+1940 ASYNEACDFNH
-1955 TQEAT
+1955 
-1960 LDQAEITTYTCKD
+1960 D
-1973 CGYSYTKETAP
+1973 G
-1984 ALAGVTV
+1984 
-1991 TVNAVENGSVTLAG
+1991 AV
-2005 QDVTAGGSKKFA
+2005 
-2017 ENGTYTL
+2017 NGTDYNIYK
-2024 VATPNENCTFVGWQT
+2024 A
-2039 GNKIVSTDA
+2039 
-2048 TYTTVAIADITYTPV
+2048 
-2063 FAESAK
+2063 
-2069 PVQFTFVDMF
+2069 
-2079 NNVIS
+2079 
-2084 SQPVASGADVKI
+2084 
-2096 PQAPTYT
+2096 
-2103 GYTFTGWSADEA
+2103 FTGKTLSNA
-2115 TIKAAT
+2115 I
-2121 SSMTVYAQYEKD
+2121 
-2133 AAATYTVTTDAD
+2133 
-2145 ATVAYGSNSAQGTLA
+2145 YG
-2160 DVPYGTQVTVS
+2160 
-2171 KAGATAWAIDGKI
+2171 
-2184 VAYGDSYT
+2184 
-2192 FYVASDVTVKAASA
+2192 
-2206 TTQAPVVAAVSANQV
+2206 
-2221 AGSYKVEFVA
+2221 
-2231 TRAMVDGC
+2231 
-2239 TYLKSGFVYGKNLTD
+2239 
-2254 ADLTL
+2254 
-2259 ANVGKKGSAD
+2259 
-2269 NSGVVKAAYA
+2269 
-2279 NSTEGSTQFILSY
+2279 
-2292 GISAQTGTASAKA
+2292 
-2305 FLTYRDQNGKVRTVY
+2305 
-2320 SDVMNHTYA
+2320 

>member
-1 MKAKKFSRKLLALF
+1 M
-15 LAVLMAMSC
+15 
-24 FSGAMVASAA
+24 
-34 NASANTKYHDQDL
+34 
-47 DFNSLGWPILNDEQ
+47 
-61 ACTALLD
+61 
-68 FVDLTLA
+68 
-75 QANIAPMNIDL
+75 
-86 SILGSISIKLGSV
+86 
-99 DEVLETVQNLDKFL
+99 
-113 NSKSALL
+113 
-120 LLAGDARYVDLSAVD
+120 
-135 GMSRSKTSSTDIV
+135 
-148 RGIVKLVRNI
+148 
-158 SSDAGPE
+158 
-165 GANGNIVKKLLRGDL
+165 
-180 GLGIVNSFLNVY
+180 
-192 KTIGDLIGMPN
+192 
-203 GYQSNMVYNI
+203 
-213 VRQLVLENT
+213 
-222 GWFTAE
+222 
-228 EKAQIRNN
+228 
-236 PSLETSKLDS
+236 
-246 VLLDKLSTQLL
+246 
-257 SNITAQIT
+257 
-265 YADGTNSRDR
+265 
-275 YAQYMENGSAPYIDT
+275 
-290 TNLHYVTQED
+290 
-300 HDKNGEAIGNVYLF
+300 
-314 RYKDQKLVLK
+314 
-324 PTDTLFDFGFQAFE
+324 
-338 MVWNTALKD
+338 
-347 TLGQLNSG
+347 
-355 VGGYD
+355 
-360 YNYYMWYTGA
+360 
-370 TTHNTAWDYS
+370 
-380 NVANNYAAADVQAW
+380 QAW

-400 KAAKNLKPGQTL
+400 KAAKDLKPGQTL

-440 NPTYTWRDIDSTTLF
+440 APTYTWRDIDSTTLF
-455 NKLRYSPMSVYYFK
+455 NKLRFSPMSVYYFK

-513 KDFLPSYDASVLTK
+513 KDFLPSYDASGLTK
-527 VNSDDPG
+527 VNSEDPG

-548 QYICDQTDANILGAF
+548 QFICDKTDANILGAF
-563 YNKNGEGTA
+563 YHENGEGTA

-599 IHNEDLDACDD
+599 IHNEDLDACND

-728 CLVKLSNSLWEN
+728 CLVKMSNSLWEN

-789 GQYGATGFVTR
+789 GQYGVTGFVTR

-836 TARNVVPAAATNN
+836 TARNVVPAAATND

-857 KDTFAGTSSDSSFGV
+857 KDTFAGTSSNSSYGV

-885 GVGGDSGKTDTILPG
+885 GVKGDSGKTDTILPG

-905 QAVNNLIGGL
+905 QAVNSLIGGL

-942 NTTTTTLTVTN
+942 DTTTTTLTVTN

-961 VKNADGNFVARGR
+961 VKNAKGNFVARGR

-981 VVSDNSAC
+981 VASDNSAC

-1046 FVTPQKNW
+1046 FVTPGKNW
-1054 SDSVYPGGSQDS
+1054 SDSVYPGGSQDG
-1066 RFSNGSSGKT
+1066 RFSNGSSGMT
-1076 ADGQATVNNT
+1076 SDGQATVKNT
-1086 SYFGNAYLN
+1086 GYFGNPYAN

-1128 TLAGSPDKTL
+1128 ILAGSPDKTL
-1138 DGVFAYSTSSV
+1138 DGVFAYSTGSV
-1149 KDSFSNKTVT
+1149 KDSFNNKTVT

-1168 FDKFTGD
+1168 FDKVTGD

-1189 QTWVKGVAASQVPS
+1189 QTWVKGVAANQVPS

-1214 LSELNGGK
+1214 LSELNGGG

-1297 KKEVKLSFFC
+1297 KKEVKLSFYC
-1307 DKNPATGSLKVT
+1307 GNHPATGSLKVT
-1319 VADDGNRSQFNS
+1319 VADDGNRGQFNS
-1331 AYDSLNSYIKNYRP
+1331 AYDSLNNYIKNYRP

-1389 AFTKTPVTSEVK
+1389 AFAKTPVTSEVK

-1421 LAAYATTDGNYYY
+1421 LAAYATTDGTYYY

-1445 TEALTDADVTVQTST
+1445 TEALTDADVTGKTST

-1467 TVGMDK
+1467 TTATDP
-1473 TGQVVVKSG
+1473 TGQTVVKSG
-1482 SSWYFLNTPAY
+1482 SSWYFLNAQAY
-1493 ATAWDTTTYK
+1493 ATAWDTTSYEA
-1503 DAPYAINGAEKEGTF
+1503 APYAINGAEKEGTY

-1550 NGEETR
+1550 NGDAETR

-1611 VAKDAEEM
+1611 VAKDAEKM

-1635 ATCGWN
+1635 ATCAWN
-1641 QIDKTIADLANTN
+1641 QIDQTIADLANTN

-1679 MFKLYMGTV
+1679 MFSLYMGTV

-1815 LVDAENSLEETK
+1815 LVDAENSLEEGTAPSGFAVTGK
-1827 PALGHTHNYGTPVA
+1827 VLALANTNGELASEKFTVIGCDVVINGETVA
-1841 DYTSGEAFVEGKD
+1841 T
-1854 YTHTATCTGEG
+1854 TGQDG
-1865 TCSQPTKNDKCTFD
+1865 
-1879 NGVETKAAT
+1879 
-1888 CTEPGV
+1888 
-1894 KTFTCSDCGGTYTVA
+1894 TFT
-1909 IPATDH
+1909 I
-1915 AWGQWSHDAATAE
+1915 
-1928 ADATHTRVCAND
+1928 
-1940 ASHKETKACDFTAKV
+1940 
-1955 TQEAT
+1955 
-1960 LDQAEITTYTCKD
+1960 
-1973 CGYSYTKETAP
+1973 P
-1984 ALAGVTV
+1984 ALA
-1991 TVNAVENGSVTLAG
+1991 
-2005 QDVTAGGSKKFA
+2005 
-2017 ENGTYTL
+2017 NGTYT
-2024 VATPNENCTFVGWQT
+2024 ATLNYKYGYDRNITITVKD
-2039 GNKIVSTDA
+2039 GN
-2048 TYTTVAIADITYTPV
+2048 
-2063 FAESAK
+2063 
-2069 PVQFTFVDMF
+2069 VDLGNLGMVVCNF
-2079 NNVIS
+2079 NK
-2084 SQPVASGADVKI
+2084 D
-2096 PQAPTYT
+2096 
-2103 GYTFTGWSADEA
+2103 GY
-2115 TIKAAT
+2115 
-2121 SSMTVYAQYEKD
+2121 V
-2133 AAATYTVTTDAD
+2133 
-2145 ATVAYGSNSAQGTLA
+2145 N
-2160 DVPYGTQVTVS
+2160 
-2171 KAGATAWAIDGKI
+2171 
-2184 VAYGDSYT
+2184 
-2192 FYVASDVTVKAASA
+2192 ASDYAIYFAASNTKLGAAKYNASCDFNHDGYINA
-2206 TTQAPVVAAVSANQV
+2206 TDYAVYYAFSNARLSN
-2221 AGSYKVEFVA
+2221 AI
-2231 TRAMVDGC
+2231 
-2239 TYLKSGFVYGKNLTD
+2239 YG
-2254 ADLTL
+2254 
-2259 ANVGKKGSAD
+2259 
-2269 NSGVVKAAYA
+2269 
-2279 NSTEGSTQFILSY
+2279 
-2292 GISAQTGTASAKA
+2292 
-2305 FLTYRDQNGKVRTVY
+2305 
-2320 SDVMNHTYA
+2320 

>member
-86 SILGSISIKLGSV
+86 SVLGSITIKLGSV
-99 DEVLETVQNLDKFL
+99 DEVLKTVQDLDSFL

-180 GLGIVNSFLNVY
+180 GLGIVSSFLDVY
-192 KTIGDLIGMPN
+192 KTIGDLIGMPS
-203 GYQSNMVYNI
+203 GYQKNMVYNI
-213 VRQLVLENT
+213 VQQLVLENT

-228 EKAQIRNN
+228 EKARIRNN

-246 VLLDKLSTQLL
+246 ILLDKLSTQLL

-275 YAQYMENGSAPYIDT
+275 YAQYLEKGSAPYIDT

-440 NPTYTWRDIDSTTLF
+440 SPTYTWRDIDSTTLF

-513 KDFLPSYDASVLTK
+513 KDFLPSYDASGLTK
-527 VNSDDPG
+527 VNSEDPG

-548 QYICDQTDANILGAF
+548 QFICDQTDANILGAF

-836 TARNVVPAAATNN
+836 TARNVVPAAATND

-857 KDTFAGTSSDSSFGV
+857 KDTFAGTSSNSSYGV

-905 QAVNNLIGGL
+905 QAVNSLIGGL

-961 VKNADGNFVARGR
+961 VKNTDGNFVARGR

-1003 ASFTVTNGGFDADTV
+1003 ASFTVTNGGFDEDTV

-1046 FVTPQKNW
+1046 FVTPLKNW

-1066 RFSNGSSGKT
+1066 RFSNGASGKT
-1076 ADGQATVNNT
+1076 SDGQATVNNT
-1086 SYFGNAYLN
+1086 GYFGNPYLN
-1095 QKPFRVSYP
+1095 SKPFRVSYP

-1138 DGVFAYSTSSV
+1138 DGVFAYSTGSV

-1319 VADDGNRSQFNS
+1319 VADDGNRGQFNS

-1473 TGQVVVKSG
+1473 TGQVVVKSD

-1518 NQAKFVYYNAN
+1518 NQAKFAYYNAN

-1679 MFKLYMGTV
+1679 MFNLYMGTV

-1815 LVDAENSLEETK
+1815 LIDAENSLEEGTTAPSEGYAVTGK
-1827 PALGHTHNYGTPVA
+1827 VLALAN
-1841 DYTSGEAFVEGKD
+1841 TSGKVAGDKFTVIGCNVIINGETVATTGQDGTFTIPSLAAGK
-1854 YTHTATCTGEG
+1854 YTATLSYQYGYDRNITIE
-1865 TCSQPTKNDKCTFD
+1865 
-1879 NGVETKAAT
+1879 
-1888 CTEPGV
+1888 V
-1894 KTFTCSDCGGTYTVA
+1894 KDGNVNLGSYGMVVCNFKK
-1909 IPATDH
+1909 
-1915 AWGQWSHDAATAE
+1915 DAAINGT
-1928 ADATHTRVCAND
+1928 DYNTYKKSTGKSKGS
-1940 ASHKETKACDFTAKV
+1940 ASYNEACDFNH
-1955 TQEAT
+1955 
-1960 LDQAEITTYTCKD
+1960 D
-1973 CGYSYTKETAP
+1973 G
-1984 ALAGVTV
+1984 
-1991 TVNAVENGSVTLAG
+1991 AV
-2005 QDVTAGGSKKFA
+2005 
-2017 ENGTYTL
+2017 NGTDY
-2024 VATPNENCTFVGWQT
+2024 N
-2039 GNKIVSTDA
+2039 I
-2048 TYTTVAIADITYTPV
+2048 Y
-2063 FAESAK
+2063 
-2069 PVQFTFVDMF
+2069 
-2079 NNVIS
+2079 
-2084 SQPVASGADVKI
+2084 
-2096 PQAPTYT
+2096 
-2103 GYTFTGWSADEA
+2103 
-2115 TIKAAT
+2115 
-2121 SSMTVYAQYEKD
+2121 
-2133 AAATYTVTTDAD
+2133 
-2145 ATVAYGSNSAQGTLA
+2145 
-2160 DVPYGTQVTVS
+2160 
-2171 KAGATAWAIDGKI
+2171 
-2184 VAYGDSYT
+2184 
-2192 FYVASDVTVKAASA
+2192 
-2206 TTQAPVVAAVSANQV
+2206 
-2221 AGSYKVEFVA
+2221 
-2231 TRAMVDGC
+2231 
-2239 TYLKSGFVYGKNLTD
+2239 
-2254 ADLTL
+2254 
-2259 ANVGKKGSAD
+2259 
-2269 NSGVVKAAYA
+2269 
-2279 NSTEGSTQFILSY
+2279 
-2292 GISAQTGTASAKA
+2292 KA
-2305 FLTYRDQNGKVRTVY
+2305 FTDKTLSNAIYG
-2320 SDVMNHTYA
+2320 

>member
-1 MKAKKFSRKLLALF
+1 
-15 LAVLMAMSC
+15 
-24 FSGAMVASAA
+24 MVASAA

-86 SILGSISIKLGSV
+86 SVLGSITIKLGSV
-99 DEVLETVQNLDKFL
+99 DEVLKTVQDLDSFL

-135 GMSRSKTSSTDIV
+135 GMSRSATSSTDIV

-158 SSDAGPE
+158 SSDGGPE

-180 GLGIVNSFLNVY
+180 GLGIVSSFLDVY
-192 KTIGDLIGMPN
+192 KTIGDLIGMPS

-213 VRQLVLENT
+213 VQQLVLENT

-236 PSLETSKLDS
+236 PSLETNKLDAI
-246 VLLDKLSTQLL
+246 LLDKLSTQLL

-265 YADGTNSRDR
+265 YADGSNSADR
-275 YAQYMENGSAPYIDT
+275 YKQHLANPSANVPYYFSNLNYVSEEDSLVNGQG
-290 TNLHYVTQED
+290 V
-300 HDKNGEAIGNVYLF
+300 GNIYLF
-314 RYKDQKLVLK
+314 RYNGETLSVK
-324 PTDTLFDFGFQAFE
+324 PSDNLYTVAYKAFDMA
-338 MVWNTALKD
+338 WHTALKD
-347 TLGQLNSG
+347 TLGQLNSNT
-355 VGGYD
+355 GGYD
-360 YNYYMWYTGA
+360 YNYFMWYTGA
-370 TTHNTAWDYS
+370 TTHNTAWNYS
-380 NVANNYAAADVQAW
+380 NVAGNYGDADVKAW

-400 KAAKNLKPGQTL
+400 KAAKDLKPGQTL
-412 GEEYKDAASYLAYI
+412 ADQYKDAATFLTFV
-426 KADLE
+426 KDDLE
-431 KYNSRDLVK
+431 KYNDREIVK
-440 NPTYTWRDIDSTTLF
+440 DPTYTWRDIDSTYLF
-455 NKLRYSPMSVYYFK
+455 NKLRYSALSEHYFK

-482 GMKNIEA
+482 GMPNLTA
-489 FMANDYSSYSSMLAA
+489 FMDNEYHNYSSLPAA

-513 KDFLPSYDASVLTK
+513 KDFVPGFDASKLNKTG
-527 VNSDDPG
+527 SED
-534 NVAQTLVGNMLKVL
+534 AATIASTLVGNMFQVL
-548 QYICDQTDANILGAF
+548 QHIADATDKNILSAF
-563 YNKNGEGTA
+563 YRENGAGAA

-577 LESAMIPFAISAL
+577 IESAMIPFAISAL

-662 MSPYIIMHD
+662 MSPYIVMHD

-711 HGKGLANLL
+711 HGKGIANLL
-720 GVCDTNGN
+720 GVCDTKGN

-789 GQYGATGFVTR
+789 GQYGVTGFVTR

-836 TARNVVPAAATNN
+836 TARNVVPAAATND

-857 KDTFAGTSSDSSFGV
+857 KDTFAGTSSNSSYGV

-885 GVGGDSGKTDTILPG
+885 GVKGDSGKTDTILPG

-905 QAVNNLIGGL
+905 QAVNSLIGGL

-961 VKNADGNFVARGR
+961 VKNAEGNFVARGR

-981 VVSDNSAC
+981 VASDNSAC

-1046 FVTPQKNW
+1046 FVTPGKNW
-1054 SDSVYPGGSQDS
+1054 SDSVYPGGSQDG

-1076 ADGQATVNNT
+1076 SDGQATVNNT
-1086 SYFGNAYLN
+1086 GYFGNPYAN

-1138 DGVFAYSTSSV
+1138 DGVFAYSTGSV
-1149 KDSFSNKTVT
+1149 KDSFNNKTVT

-1168 FDKFTGD
+1168 FDKVTGD

-1189 QTWVKGVAASQVPS
+1189 QTWVKGVAANQVPS

-1214 LSELNGGK
+1214 LSELNGGG

-1297 KKEVKLSFFC
+1297 KKEVKLSFYC
-1307 DKNPATGSLKVT
+1307 GNHPATGSLKVT
-1319 VADDGNRSQFNS
+1319 VADDGNRGQFNS
-1331 AYDSLNSYIKNYRP
+1331 AYDSLNNYIKNYRP

-1445 TEALTDADVTVQTST
+1445 TEALTDADVTGAAST

-1467 TVGMDK
+1467 TTATDP
-1473 TGQVVVKSG
+1473 TGQTVVKSG
-1482 SSWYFLNTPAY
+1482 SSWYFLNAQAY

-1503 DAPYAINGAEKEGTF
+1503 DAPYAINGAAKEGTF

-1550 NGEETR
+1550 NGSEETR

-1611 VAKDAEEM
+1611 VAKDAEKM

-1635 ATCGWN
+1635 ATCAWN
-1641 QIDKTIADLANTN
+1641 QIDQTIADLANTN

-1679 MFKLYMGTV
+1679 MFSLYMGTV

-1815 LVDAENSLEETK
+1815 LVDAENSLEEGTAPSGFAVTGK
-1827 PALGHTHNYGTPVA
+1827 VLALANDKGELATDEFTVRGCDVIINGETVA
-1841 DYTSGEAFVEGKD
+1841 T
-1854 YTHTATCTGEG
+1854 TGEDG
-1865 TCSQPTKNDKCTFD
+1865 
-1879 NGVETKAAT
+1879 
-1888 CTEPGV
+1888 
-1894 KTFTCSDCGGTYTVA
+1894 TFT
-1909 IPATDH
+1909 I
-1915 AWGQWSHDAATAE
+1915 
-1928 ADATHTRVCAND
+1928 
-1940 ASHKETKACDFTAKV
+1940 
-1955 TQEAT
+1955 
-1960 LDQAEITTYTCKD
+1960 
-1973 CGYSYTKETAP
+1973 P
-1984 ALAGVTV
+1984 ALANGSYTATLSYAYGYDRNITITV
-1991 TVNAVENGSVTLAG
+1991 KDGNVDLGNLGMLVCNYSKDDYINAADYATYLASFGASQGEDSYNAACDYNHDGYVNASDYAIYLA
-2005 QDVTAGGSKKFA
+2005 F
-2017 ENGTYTL
+2017 
-2024 VATPNENCTFVGWQT
+2024 
-2039 GNKIVSTDA
+2039 
-2048 TYTTVAIADITYTPV
+2048 
-2063 FAESAK
+2063 
-2069 PVQFTFVDMF
+2069 
-2079 NNVIS
+2079 
-2084 SQPVASGADVKI
+2084 SGAELSNAI
-2096 PQAPTYT
+2096 
-2103 GYTFTGWSADEA
+2103 
-2115 TIKAAT
+2115 
-2121 SSMTVYAQYEKD
+2121 
-2133 AAATYTVTTDAD
+2133 
-2145 ATVAYGSNSAQGTLA
+2145 YG
-2160 DVPYGTQVTVS
+2160 
-2171 KAGATAWAIDGKI
+2171 
-2184 VAYGDSYT
+2184 
-2192 FYVASDVTVKAASA
+2192 
-2206 TTQAPVVAAVSANQV
+2206 
-2221 AGSYKVEFVA
+2221 
-2231 TRAMVDGC
+2231 
-2239 TYLKSGFVYGKNLTD
+2239 
-2254 ADLTL
+2254 
-2259 ANVGKKGSAD
+2259 
-2269 NSGVVKAAYA
+2269 
-2279 NSTEGSTQFILSY
+2279 
-2292 GISAQTGTASAKA
+2292 
-2305 FLTYRDQNGKVRTVY
+2305 
-2320 SDVMNHTYA
+2320 

>member
-86 SILGSISIKLGSV
+86 SVLGSITIKLGSV
-99 DEVLETVQNLDKFL
+99 DEVLKTVQDLDSFL

-120 LLAGDARYVDLSAVD
+120 VLAGDARYVDLSAVN
-135 GMSRSKTSSTDIV
+135 GMSRSATSSTDIV

-158 SSDAGPE
+158 SSDGGPE

-180 GLGIVNSFLNVY
+180 GLGIVSSFLDVY
-192 KTIGDLIGMPN
+192 KTIGDLIGMPS

-213 VRQLVLENT
+213 VQQLVLENT

-246 VLLDKLSTQLL
+246 ILLDKLSTQLL

-275 YAQYMENGSAPYIDT
+275 YAQYLEKGSAPYIDT

-440 NPTYTWRDIDSTTLF
+440 TPTYTWRDIDSTTLF
-455 NKLRYSPMSVYYFK
+455 NKLRFSPMSVYYFK

-513 KDFLPSYDASVLTK
+513 KDFLPSYDASGLTK
-527 VNSDDPG
+527 VNSEDPG

-548 QYICDQTDANILGAF
+548 QFICDKTDANILGAF
-563 YNKNGEGTA
+563 YHENGEGTA

-974 YNIEITN
+974 YNIKITN

-1003 ASFTVTNGGFDADTV
+1003 ASFTVTNGGFDEDTV

-1086 SYFGNAYLN
+1086 GYFGNAYLN

-1138 DGVFAYSTSSV
+1138 DGVFAYSTDSV

-1189 QTWVKGVAASQVPS
+1189 QTWVKGVAANQVPS

-1214 LSELNGGK
+1214 LSELNGGG

-1375 QSPLNLSTAGTLSS
+1375 QSPLKLSTAGTLSS

-1421 LAAYATTDGNYYY
+1421 LAAYATPDGNYYY

-1467 TVGMDK
+1467 TTATDP
-1473 TGQVVVKSG
+1473 TGQTVVKSG
-1482 SSWYFLNTPAY
+1482 SSWYFLNAQAY
-1493 ATAWDTTTYK
+1493 ATAWDTTSYEA
-1503 DAPYAINGAEKEGTF
+1503 APYAINGAEKEGTY

-1550 NGEETR
+1550 NGDAETR

-1611 VAKDAEEM
+1611 VAKDAEKM

-1635 ATCGWN
+1635 ATCAWN
-1641 QIDKTIADLANTN
+1641 QIDQTIADLANTN

-1679 MFKLYMGTV
+1679 MFSLYMGTV

-1718 DSGKVDADGNAIK
+1718 DSGKVDAEGNAIK

-1815 LVDAENSLEETK
+1815 LVDAENSLEEGTAPSGFAVTGKVLALANTK
-1827 PALGHTHNYGTPVA
+1827 GELASEKFTVIGCDVVINGETVA
-1841 DYTSGEAFVEGKD
+1841 T
-1854 YTHTATCTGEG
+1854 TGQDG
-1865 TCSQPTKNDKCTFD
+1865 
-1879 NGVETKAAT
+1879 
-1888 CTEPGV
+1888 
-1894 KTFTCSDCGGTYTVA
+1894 TFT
-1909 IPATDH
+1909 I
-1915 AWGQWSHDAATAE
+1915 
-1928 ADATHTRVCAND
+1928 
-1940 ASHKETKACDFTAKV
+1940 
-1955 TQEAT
+1955 
-1960 LDQAEITTYTCKD
+1960 
-1973 CGYSYTKETAP
+1973 P
-1984 ALAGVTV
+1984 ALA
-1991 TVNAVENGSVTLAG
+1991 
-2005 QDVTAGGSKKFA
+2005 
-2017 ENGTYTL
+2017 NGTYTATLNYKYGYDRNITITVKDGNVDLGNLGML
-2024 VATPNENCTFVGWQT
+2024 VCNF
-2039 GNKIVSTDA
+2039 NKDGYVNASDYA
-2048 TYTTVAIADITYTPV
+2048 TY
-2063 FAESAK
+2063 
-2069 PVQFTFVDMF
+2069 
-2079 NNVIS
+2079 
-2084 SQPVASGADVKI
+2084 
-2096 PQAPTYT
+2096 
-2103 GYTFTGWSADEA
+2103 
-2115 TIKAAT
+2115 
-2121 SSMTVYAQYEKD
+2121 
-2133 AAATYTVTTDAD
+2133 
-2145 ATVAYGSNSAQGTLA
+2145 L
-2160 DVPYGTQVTVS
+2160 
-2171 KAGATAWAIDGKI
+2171 
-2184 VAYGDSYT
+2184 
-2192 FYVASDVTVKAASA
+2192 AASNTKLGAAKYNASCDFNHDGYINA
-2206 TTQAPVVAAVSANQV
+2206 TDYDAVYYAFSNARLSN
-2221 AGSYKVEFVA
+2221 AI
-2231 TRAMVDGC
+2231 
-2239 TYLKSGFVYGKNLTD
+2239 YG
-2254 ADLTL
+2254 
-2259 ANVGKKGSAD
+2259 
-2269 NSGVVKAAYA
+2269 
-2279 NSTEGSTQFILSY
+2279 
-2292 GISAQTGTASAKA
+2292 
-2305 FLTYRDQNGKVRTVY
+2305 
-2320 SDVMNHTYA
+2320 

>member
-1 MKAKKFSRKLLALF
+1 
-15 LAVLMAMSC
+15 
-24 FSGAMVASAA
+24 
-34 NASANTKYHDQDL
+34 
-47 DFNSLGWPILNDEQ
+47 
-61 ACTALLD
+61 
-68 FVDLTLA
+68 
-75 QANIAPMNIDL
+75 
-86 SILGSISIKLGSV
+86 
-99 DEVLETVQNLDKFL
+99 
-113 NSKSALL
+113 
-120 LLAGDARYVDLSAVD
+120 
-135 GMSRSKTSSTDIV
+135 
-148 RGIVKLVRNI
+148 
-158 SSDAGPE
+158 
-165 GANGNIVKKLLRGDL
+165 
-180 GLGIVNSFLNVY
+180 
-192 KTIGDLIGMPN
+192 
-203 GYQSNMVYNI
+203 
-213 VRQLVLENT
+213 
-222 GWFTAE
+222 
-228 EKAQIRNN
+228 
-236 PSLETSKLDS
+236 
-246 VLLDKLSTQLL
+246 
-257 SNITAQIT
+257 
-265 YADGTNSRDR
+265 
-275 YAQYMENGSAPYIDT
+275 
-290 TNLHYVTQED
+290 
-300 HDKNGEAIGNVYLF
+300 
-314 RYKDQKLVLK
+314 
-324 PTDTLFDFGFQAFE
+324 
-338 MVWNTALKD
+338 
-347 TLGQLNSG
+347 
-355 VGGYD
+355 
-360 YNYYMWYTGA
+360 
-370 TTHNTAWDYS
+370 
-380 NVANNYAAADVQAW
+380 
-394 AAYECQ
+394 
-400 KAAKNLKPGQTL
+400 
-412 GEEYKDAASYLAYI
+412 
-426 KADLE
+426 
-431 KYNSRDLVK
+431 
-440 NPTYTWRDIDSTTLF
+440 
-455 NKLRYSPMSVYYFK
+455 
-469 QATGPLNC
+469 
-477 SFAET
+477 
-482 GMKNIEA
+482 
-489 FMANDYSSYSSMLAA
+489 
-504 LNDFLVAAV
+504 
-513 KDFLPSYDASVLTK
+513 
-527 VNSDDPG
+527 
-534 NVAQTLVGNMLKVL
+534 
-548 QYICDQTDANILGAF
+548 
-563 YNKNGEGTA
+563 
-572 LTEAN
+572 
-577 LESAMIPFAISAL
+577 
-590 RNIPDFKKG
+590 
-599 IHNEDLDACDD
+599 
-610 AEGVAALALQLYL
+610 
-623 GYVLP
+623 
-628 DHDYSSL
+628 
-635 VQKGADGKY
+635 
-644 DVTIDNLL
+644 
-652 LMARDAVGYV
+652 

-974 YNIEITN
+974 YNIKITN

-1003 ASFTVTNGGFDADTV
+1003 ASFTVTNGGFDEDTV

-1086 SYFGNAYLN
+1086 GYFGNAYLN

-1138 DGVFAYSTSSV
+1138 DGVFAYSTDSV

-1189 QTWVKGVAASQVPS
+1189 QTWVKGVAANQVPS

-1214 LSELNGGK
+1214 LSELNGGG

-1375 QSPLNLSTAGTLSS
+1375 QSPLKLSTAGTLSS

-1421 LAAYATTDGNYYY
+1421 LAAYATPDGNYYY

-1467 TVGMDK
+1467 TTATDP
-1473 TGQVVVKSG
+1473 TGQTVVKSG
-1482 SSWYFLNTPAY
+1482 SSWYFLNAQAY
-1493 ATAWDTTTYK
+1493 ATAWDTTSYEA
-1503 DAPYAINGAEKEGTF
+1503 APYAINGAEKEGTY

-1550 NGEETR
+1550 NGDAETR

-1611 VAKDAEEM
+1611 VAKDAEKM

-1635 ATCGWN
+1635 ATCAWN
-1641 QIDKTIADLANTN
+1641 QIDQTIADLANTN

-1679 MFKLYMGTV
+1679 MFSLYMGTV

-1718 DSGKVDADGNAIK
+1718 DSGKVDAEGNAIK

-1815 LVDAENSLEETK
+1815 LVDAENSLEEGTAPSGFAVTGKVLALANTK
-1827 PALGHTHNYGTPVA
+1827 GELASEKFTVIGCDVVINGETVA
-1841 DYTSGEAFVEGKD
+1841 T
-1854 YTHTATCTGEG
+1854 TGQDG
-1865 TCSQPTKNDKCTFD
+1865 
-1879 NGVETKAAT
+1879 
-1888 CTEPGV
+1888 
-1894 KTFTCSDCGGTYTVA
+1894 TFT
-1909 IPATDH
+1909 I
-1915 AWGQWSHDAATAE
+1915 
-1928 ADATHTRVCAND
+1928 
-1940 ASHKETKACDFTAKV
+1940 
-1955 TQEAT
+1955 
-1960 LDQAEITTYTCKD
+1960 
-1973 CGYSYTKETAP
+1973 P
-1984 ALAGVTV
+1984 ALA
-1991 TVNAVENGSVTLAG
+1991 
-2005 QDVTAGGSKKFA
+2005 
-2017 ENGTYTL
+2017 NGTYTATLNYKYGYDRNITITVKDGNVDLGNLGML
-2024 VATPNENCTFVGWQT
+2024 VCNF
-2039 GNKIVSTDA
+2039 NKDGYVNASDYA
-2048 TYTTVAIADITYTPV
+2048 TY
-2063 FAESAK
+2063 
-2069 PVQFTFVDMF
+2069 
-2079 NNVIS
+2079 
-2084 SQPVASGADVKI
+2084 
-2096 PQAPTYT
+2096 
-2103 GYTFTGWSADEA
+2103 
-2115 TIKAAT
+2115 
-2121 SSMTVYAQYEKD
+2121 
-2133 AAATYTVTTDAD
+2133 
-2145 ATVAYGSNSAQGTLA
+2145 L
-2160 DVPYGTQVTVS
+2160 
-2171 KAGATAWAIDGKI
+2171 
-2184 VAYGDSYT
+2184 
-2192 FYVASDVTVKAASA
+2192 AASNTKLGAAKYNASCDFNHDGYINA
-2206 TTQAPVVAAVSANQV
+2206 TDYAVYYAFYNARLSNAI
-2221 AGSYKVEFVA
+2221 
-2231 TRAMVDGC
+2231 
-2239 TYLKSGFVYGKNLTD
+2239 YG
-2254 ADLTL
+2254 
-2259 ANVGKKGSAD
+2259 
-2269 NSGVVKAAYA
+2269 
-2279 NSTEGSTQFILSY
+2279 
-2292 GISAQTGTASAKA
+2292 
-2305 FLTYRDQNGKVRTVY
+2305 
-2320 SDVMNHTYA
+2320 

>member
-86 SILGSISIKLGSV
+86 SVLGSITIKLGSV
-99 DEVLETVQNLDKFL
+99 DEVLKTVQDLDSFL

-120 LLAGDARYVDLSAVD
+120 LLAGDARYVDLSAVN
-135 GMSRSKTSSTDIV
+135 GMSRSATSSTDIV

-158 SSDAGPE
+158 SSDGGPE

-180 GLGIVNSFLNVY
+180 GLGIVSSFLDVY
-192 KTIGDLIGMPN
+192 KTIGDLIGMPS

-213 VRQLVLENT
+213 VQQLVLENT

-246 VLLDKLSTQLL
+246 ILLNKLSTQLL

-275 YAQYMENGSAPYIDT
+275 YAQYLEKGSAPYIDT

-380 NVANNYAAADVQAW
+380 NVANNYTAADVQAW

-412 GEEYKDAASYLAYI
+412 GDEYKDAASYLAYI

-440 NPTYTWRDIDSTTLF
+440 SPTYTWRDIDSTTLF
-455 NKLRYSPMSVYYFK
+455 NKLRFSPMSVYYFK

-513 KDFLPSYDASVLTK
+513 KDFLPSYDASGLTK
-527 VNSDDPG
+527 VNSEDPG

-548 QYICDQTDANILGAF
+548 QFICDQTDANILGAF
-563 YNKNGEGTA
+563 YHENGEGTA

-599 IHNEDLDACDD
+599 IHNEDLDACND

-635 VQKGADGKY
+635 VQKGGADGKY

-857 KDTFAGTSSDSSFGV
+857 KDTFAGTSNNSSYGV

-905 QAVNNLIGGL
+905 QAVNSLIGGL

-961 VKNADGNFVARGR
+961 VKNAEGNFVARGR

-1003 ASFTVTNGGFDADTV
+1003 ASFTVTNGGFDEDTV

-1054 SDSVYPGGSQDS
+1054 SDSVYPGGSQDG

-1086 SYFGNAYLN
+1086 GYFGNAYLN

-1138 DGVFAYSTSSV
+1138 DGVFAYSTDSV

-1375 QSPLNLSTAGTLSS
+1375 QSPLKLSTAGTLSS

-1611 VAKDAEEM
+1611 VAKDAEKM

-1635 ATCGWN
+1635 ATCAWN
-1641 QIDKTIADLANTN
+1641 QIDQTIADLANTN

-1679 MFKLYMGTV
+1679 MFSLYMGTV

-1815 LVDAENSLEETK
+1815 LVDAENSLEEGTTAPPSEGFAVTGK
-1827 PALGHTHNYGTPVA
+1827 VLALA
-1841 DYTSGEAFVEGKD
+1841 
-1854 YTHTATCTGEG
+1854 
-1865 TCSQPTKNDKCTFD
+1865 NDKGELATDEFTVRGCD
-1879 NGVETKAAT
+1879 VIINGETVAT
-1888 CTEPGV
+1888 TGQDG
-1894 KTFTCSDCGGTYTVA
+1894 TFT
-1909 IPATDH
+1909 I
-1915 AWGQWSHDAATAE
+1915 
-1928 ADATHTRVCAND
+1928 
-1940 ASHKETKACDFTAKV
+1940 
-1955 TQEAT
+1955 
-1960 LDQAEITTYTCKD
+1960 
-1973 CGYSYTKETAP
+1973 P
-1984 ALAGVTV
+1984 ALANGSYTATLSYAYGYDRNVTITV
-1991 TVNAVENGSVTLAG
+1991 KDGNVDLGNLGMLVCNYSKDDYVNAA
-2005 QDVTAGGSKKFA
+2005 D
-2017 ENGTYTL
+2017 Y
-2024 VATPNENCTFVGWQT
+2024 
-2039 GNKIVSTDA
+2039 A
-2048 TYTTVAIADITYTPV
+2048 TYLASSCASQGDDTYNAACDYNHDGYVNASDYAIYLA
-2063 FAESAK
+2063 F
-2069 PVQFTFVDMF
+2069 
-2079 NNVIS
+2079 
-2084 SQPVASGADVKI
+2084 SGAELSNAI
-2096 PQAPTYT
+2096 
-2103 GYTFTGWSADEA
+2103 
-2115 TIKAAT
+2115 
-2121 SSMTVYAQYEKD
+2121 
-2133 AAATYTVTTDAD
+2133 
-2145 ATVAYGSNSAQGTLA
+2145 YG
-2160 DVPYGTQVTVS
+2160 
-2171 KAGATAWAIDGKI
+2171 
-2184 VAYGDSYT
+2184 
-2192 FYVASDVTVKAASA
+2192 
-2206 TTQAPVVAAVSANQV
+2206 
-2221 AGSYKVEFVA
+2221 
-2231 TRAMVDGC
+2231 
-2239 TYLKSGFVYGKNLTD
+2239 
-2254 ADLTL
+2254 
-2259 ANVGKKGSAD
+2259 
-2269 NSGVVKAAYA
+2269 
-2279 NSTEGSTQFILSY
+2279 
-2292 GISAQTGTASAKA
+2292 
-2305 FLTYRDQNGKVRTVY
+2305 
-2320 SDVMNHTYA
+2320 

>member
-1 MKAKKFSRKLLALF
+1 
-15 LAVLMAMSC
+15 
-24 FSGAMVASAA
+24 MVASAA

-86 SILGSISIKLGSV
+86 SVLGSITIKLGSV
-99 DEVLETVQNLDKFL
+99 DEVLKTVQDLDSFL

-120 LLAGDARYVDLSAVD
+120 LLAGDARYVDLSAVN
-135 GMSRSKTSSTDIV
+135 GMSRSATSSTDIV
-148 RGIVKLVRNI
+148 RGIVKLVRNL

-165 GANGNIVKKLLRGDL
+165 GANGNIVKKLLRGEL
-180 GLGIVNSFLNVY
+180 GLGIVSTFLDVY
-192 KTIGDLIGMPN
+192 KTIGDLIGMPS

-213 VRQLVLENT
+213 VQQLVLENT

-246 VLLDKLSTQLL
+246 ILLNKLSTQLL

-275 YAQYMENGSAPYIDT
+275 YAQYLEKGSAPYIDT

-380 NVANNYAAADVQAW
+380 NVANNYGAADVQAW

-440 NPTYTWRDIDSTTLF
+440 TPTYTWRDIDSTTLF
-455 NKLRYSPMSVYYFK
+455 NKLRFSPMSVYYFK

-513 KDFLPSYDASVLTK
+513 KDFLPSYDASGLTK
-527 VNSDDPG
+527 VNSEDPG

-548 QYICDQTDANILGAF
+548 QFICDKTDANILGAF
-563 YNKNGEGTA
+563 YHENGEGTA

-711 HGKGLANLL
+711 HGKGIANLL

-1003 ASFTVTNGGFDADTV
+1003 ASFTVTNGGFDEDTV

-1032 NQALYTGLTCKTYQ
+1032 NQALYTGLTCKTHQ

-1086 SYFGNAYLN
+1086 GYFGNAYLN

-1104 TDIVLASSNLDAVK
+1104 ADIVLASSNLDAVK

-1138 DGVFAYSTSSV
+1138 DGVFAYSTASV

-1319 VADDGNRSQFNS
+1319 VADDGNRGQFNS
-1331 AYDSLNSYIKNYRP
+1331 AYDSLNNYIKNYRP

-1445 TEALTDADVTVQTST
+1445 TEALTDADVTGKTST

-1467 TVGMDK
+1467 TTATDP
-1473 TGQVVVKSG
+1473 TGQTVVKSG
-1482 SSWYFLNTPAY
+1482 SSWYFLNAQAY
-1493 ATAWDTTTYK
+1493 ATAWDTTSYEA
-1503 DAPYAINGAEKEGTF
+1503 APYAINGAEKEGTY

-1550 NGEETR
+1550 NGDAETR

-1611 VAKDAEEM
+1611 VAKDAEKM

-1635 ATCGWN
+1635 ATCAWN
-1641 QIDKTIADLANTN
+1641 QIDQTIADLANTN

-1679 MFKLYMGTV
+1679 MFSLYMGTV

-1815 LVDAENSLEETK
+1815 LIDAENSLEEGTTAPSEGYAVTGKVLALANTK
-1827 PALGHTHNYGTPVA
+1827 GELASEKFTVIGCDVVINGETVA
-1841 DYTSGEAFVEGKD
+1841 T
-1854 YTHTATCTGEG
+1854 TGQDG
-1865 TCSQPTKNDKCTFD
+1865 
-1879 NGVETKAAT
+1879 
-1888 CTEPGV
+1888 
-1894 KTFTCSDCGGTYTVA
+1894 TFT
-1909 IPATDH
+1909 I
-1915 AWGQWSHDAATAE
+1915 
-1928 ADATHTRVCAND
+1928 
-1940 ASHKETKACDFTAKV
+1940 
-1955 TQEAT
+1955 
-1960 LDQAEITTYTCKD
+1960 
-1973 CGYSYTKETAP
+1973 P
-1984 ALAGVTV
+1984 ALA
-1991 TVNAVENGSVTLAG
+1991 
-2005 QDVTAGGSKKFA
+2005 
-2017 ENGTYTL
+2017 NGTYTATLNYKYGYDRNVTITVKDGNVDLGNLGML
-2024 VATPNENCTFVGWQT
+2024 VCNF
-2039 GNKIVSTDA
+2039 NKDGYVNASDYA
-2048 TYTTVAIADITYTPV
+2048 TY
-2063 FAESAK
+2063 
-2069 PVQFTFVDMF
+2069 
-2079 NNVIS
+2079 
-2084 SQPVASGADVKI
+2084 
-2096 PQAPTYT
+2096 
-2103 GYTFTGWSADEA
+2103 
-2115 TIKAAT
+2115 
-2121 SSMTVYAQYEKD
+2121 
-2133 AAATYTVTTDAD
+2133 
-2145 ATVAYGSNSAQGTLA
+2145 L
-2160 DVPYGTQVTVS
+2160 
-2171 KAGATAWAIDGKI
+2171 
-2184 VAYGDSYT
+2184 
-2192 FYVASDVTVKAASA
+2192 AASNTKLGAAKYNASCDFNHDGYINA
-2206 TTQAPVVAAVSANQV
+2206 TDYDAVYYAFSNARLSN
-2221 AGSYKVEFVA
+2221 AI
-2231 TRAMVDGC
+2231 
-2239 TYLKSGFVYGKNLTD
+2239 YG
-2254 ADLTL
+2254 
-2259 ANVGKKGSAD
+2259 
-2269 NSGVVKAAYA
+2269 
-2279 NSTEGSTQFILSY
+2279 
-2292 GISAQTGTASAKA
+2292 
-2305 FLTYRDQNGKVRTVY
+2305 
-2320 SDVMNHTYA
+2320 

>member
-86 SILGSISIKLGSV
+86 SVLGSITIKLGSV
-99 DEVLETVQNLDKFL
+99 DEVLKTVQDLDSFL

-203 GYQSNMVYNI
+203 SYQSNMVYNI
-213 VRQLVLENT
+213 VQQLVLENT

-400 KAAKNLKPGQTL
+400 KAAKDLKPGQTL

-1003 ASFTVTNGGFDADTV
+1003 ASFTVTNGGFDEDTV

-1076 ADGQATVNNT
+1076 ADGRATVNNT
-1086 SYFGNAYLN
+1086 GYFGNAYLN

-1138 DGVFAYSTSSV
+1138 DGVFAYSTGSV

-1434 ADSAMSQPYYT
+1434 ADSAMSQLYYT
-1445 TEALTDADVTVQTST
+1445 TEALTDADVTGATST

-1467 TVGMDK
+1467 TTATDP
-1473 TGQVVVKSG
+1473 TGQTVVKSG
-1482 SSWYFLNTPAY
+1482 SSWYFLNAQAY
-1493 ATAWDTTTYK
+1493 ATAWDTTSYEA
-1503 DAPYAINGAEKEGTF
+1503 APYAINGAEKEGTF

-1550 NGEETR
+1550 NGSEETR

-1611 VAKDAEEM
+1611 VAKDAEKM

-1815 LVDAENSLEETK
+1815 LVDAENSLEETTAPSGFAVTGK
-1827 PALGHTHNYGTPVA
+1827 VLALAN
-1841 DYTSGEAFVEGKD
+1841 TSGKLAGDKFTVIGCDVIINGETVATTGQDGTFTIPSLAAGK
-1854 YTHTATCTGEG
+1854 YTATLSYQYGFDRNITIEVKDGNVNLGSVGMVACNFNKDAKIDGTDADVYKKSSGKRSTATGY
-1865 TCSQPTKNDKCTFD
+1865 N
-1879 NGVETKAAT
+1879 A
-1888 CTEPGV
+1888 
-1894 KTFTCSDCGGTYTVA
+1894 
-1909 IPATDH
+1909 
-1915 AWGQWSHDAATAE
+1915 
-1928 ADATHTRVCAND
+1928 
-1940 ASHKETKACDFTAKV
+1940 ACDFNH
-1955 TQEAT
+1955 
-1960 LDQAEITTYTCKD
+1960 D
-1973 CGYSYTKETAP
+1973 
-1984 ALAGVTV
+1984 
-1991 TVNAVENGSVTLAG
+1991 GSVDG
-2005 QDVTAGGSKKFA
+2005 
-2017 ENGTYTL
+2017 
-2024 VATPNENCTFVGWQT
+2024 
-2039 GNKIVSTDA
+2039 TDA
-2048 TYTTVAIADITYTPV
+2048 NIY
-2063 FAESAK
+2063 
-2069 PVQFTFVDMF
+2069 
-2079 NNVIS
+2079 
-2084 SQPVASGADVKI
+2084 
-2096 PQAPTYT
+2096 
-2103 GYTFTGWSADEA
+2103 
-2115 TIKAAT
+2115 
-2121 SSMTVYAQYEKD
+2121 
-2133 AAATYTVTTDAD
+2133 
-2145 ATVAYGSNSAQGTLA
+2145 
-2160 DVPYGTQVTVS
+2160 
-2171 KAGATAWAIDGKI
+2171 
-2184 VAYGDSYT
+2184 
-2192 FYVASDVTVKAASA
+2192 
-2206 TTQAPVVAAVSANQV
+2206 
-2221 AGSYKVEFVA
+2221 
-2231 TRAMVDGC
+2231 
-2239 TYLKSGFVYGKNLTD
+2239 
-2254 ADLTL
+2254 
-2259 ANVGKKGSAD
+2259 
-2269 NSGVVKAAYA
+2269 
-2279 NSTEGSTQFILSY
+2279 
-2292 GISAQTGTASAKA
+2292 KA
-2305 FLTYRDQNGKVRTVY
+2305 FSGRTLTNAIYG
-2320 SDVMNHTYA
+2320 